1 MIHGLKMLTEAQRK
15 ARNGKVQR
23 TTFGPLALCVEIPAG
38 WRKGASF
45 LTAHYGYISGTKA
58 PDGAAIDMFLSPQ
71 ASVTADVFVI
81 DHMKGGKFDEPKV
94 FLGFTSKVDA
104 EETYRNVYAQ
114 RATATKMTMTQFQQ
128 WIKEGS
134 AMQPTI
140 KEEPKLQKVYWDS
153 NGDPDVPMTEI
164 LYQIRKTDPTSL
176 ALEPLTLDDIYGDAD
191 EIVELDALVV
201 PMMRLERVAGIMQN
215 QMKRYGSE
223 ALNFQVSKPFKK
235 NGTAQVAV
243 VYELADGQTIS
254 IYFHNP
260 DVTPAK
266 IAPQDE
272 LISWKWML
280 NKKDITI
287 LVAPEKGQ
295 DLDPREVMRRV
306 AKIAIKNRPTFE
318 RNNAARV
325 ERVARVEALK
335 AEIVVLEKEVD
346 DKTHELEILRM
357 KLEEK
362 RNMPAPEPEPVPEPE
377 VTPEPEPE
385 PQPEESAPVESP
397 DTEQDTEQA
406 KRDAAVKHAI
416 TVGVKN
422 INGQASANA
431 LQDAFTNPDLTEEDK
446 QRIVKAFRAATA
458 NLLALNQ
465 YTQTAQGGGATA
477 GMWNVVL
484 NARANAANK
493 ESTVPEF
500 NEAINALADRLAA
513 LLPERKALKLK
524 GDEKQ
529 RLRDEL
535 QLLKQADSLEALDEQ
550 WKKFS
555 KEFLPIIHE
564 YLATYKTQEERQDFI
579 GSFINPLADAIKD
592 RKAELKA
599 SPEKKEAAPEEPKEE
614 TREERVTRLHDSV
627 MALINSATSIVDI
640 RQLKKS
646 ATFKEF
652 RFMTEG
658 RGREDM
664 ESQRESIRTALY
676 AKSAE
681 LNMPLYNEIM
691 GEIQAA
697 TTEAGVLT
705 ALEKVEIVRNDFP
718 PAQRK
723 EIADAA
729 DVKMEELRNPP
740 KPEPQATP
748 LPEVTVEPP
757 TLEEPVT
764 EPVHEPAP
772 EPVAEQPAEA
782 VNATPLND
790 PVNPQETADRAYLET
805 FDPATADDARLEEIA
820 ARYTSGE
827 MLELLE
833 KALAKYEEYM
843 VAAAEESMK

>member
-104 EETYRNVYAQ
+104 EETYRNIYAQ
-114 RATATKMTMTQFQQ
+114 RALATKMTMTQFQQ
-128 WIKEGS
+128 WIKEGG

-140 KEEPKLQKVYWDS
+140 KEEPKLNKVYWDS

-164 LYQIRKTDPTSL
+164 LYQIRRTDPTSL

-191 EIVELDALVV
+191 EVVELDALVV

-318 RNNAARV
+318 RNNTARV

-335 AEIVVLEKEVD
+335 VEIVALEKEVD

-362 RNMPAPEPEPVPEPE
+362 RSM
-377 VTPEPEPE
+377 PEPEPE
-385 PQPEESAPVESP
+385 PVVQPEEEAAPSLADELTEKIANLNSLMDVRDLQAAIRNPDLSRKDKKRLKDALEARVDAINTERAERKAKLFEEFGKQIAAIETEEDRDQVSAAIEGAQVFSEEEESNLLEKVREKFAMVQKAAKE
-397 DTEQDTEQA
+397 TERKAAEQA
-406 KRDAAVKHAI
+406 K
-416 TVGVKN
+416 
-422 INGQASANA
+422 Q
-431 LQDAFTNPDLTEEDK
+431 TE
-446 QRIVKAFRAATA
+446 
-458 NLLALNQ
+458 
-465 YTQTAQGGGATA
+465 
-477 GMWNVVL
+477 
-484 NARANAANK
+484 
-493 ESTVPEF
+493 P
-500 NEAINALADRLAA
+500 
-513 LLPERKALKLK
+513 
-524 GDEKQ
+524 
-529 RLRDEL
+529 
-535 QLLKQADSLEALDEQ
+535 
-550 WKKFS
+550 
-555 KEFLPIIHE
+555 
-564 YLATYKTQEERQDFI
+564 
-579 GSFINPLADAIKD
+579 
-592 RKAELKA
+592 
-599 SPEKKEAAPEEPKEE
+599 APEEPKKE
-614 TREERVTRLHDSV
+614 TREERVTRLHDAV
-627 MALINSATSIVDI
+627 MVLINSATSIEDI
-640 RQLKKS
+640 RRLKKS
-646 ATFKEF
+646 ATFNEF
-652 RFMTEG
+652 RYVTEDTS
-658 RGREDM
+658 RAADFNQ
-664 ESQRESIRTALY
+664 QRESIRTALY

-691 GEIQAA
+691 SEIQAA
-697 TTEAGVLT
+697 TDESGVLA
-705 ALEKVEIVRNDFP
+705 ALEKVEMVRNDFP
-718 PAQRK
+718 PAQRN
-723 EIADAA
+723 EITQAA
-729 DVKMEELRNPP
+729 EARIEALKAT
-740 KPEPQATP
+740 PEPQATP
-748 LPEVTVEPP
+748 LPEVLVEPP

-764 EPVHEPAP
+764 EPVTEPAHEPAT

-782 VNATPLND
+782 VNTTPLND
-790 PVNPQETADRAYLET
+790 PVNPQEAADRAYLET

-843 VAAAEESMK
+843 VSAAEESMK

>member
-23 TTFGPLALCVEIPAG
+23 TTFGPLSLCVEIPAG

-114 RATATKMTMTQFQQ
+114 RAPATKMTMTQFQQ
-128 WIKEGS
+128 WMKEGG

-140 KEEPKLQKVYWDS
+140 KEEPKLNKVYWDS

-362 RNMPAPEPEPVPEPE
+362 RNMPEPEPEPAPEPE
-377 VTPEPEPE
+377 VTPEAEATPEPE
-385 PQPEESAPVESP
+385 VTSGSDGAPTQKVKKGRKSKYDPAVAAALEEKIANLTRFSDVRDLPTAI
-397 DTEQDTEQA
+397 
-406 KRDAAVKHAI
+406 RDAELSRNDKKRIKELLEQRVSDMNHERYLK
-416 TVGVKN
+416 K
-422 INGQASANA
+422 QEM
-431 LQDAFTNPDLTEEDK
+431 LQ
-446 QRIVKAFRAATA
+446 
-458 NLLALNQ
+458 
-465 YTQTAQGGGATA
+465 
-477 GMWNVVL
+477 
-484 NARANAANK
+484 
-493 ESTVPEF
+493 EF
-500 NEAINALADRLAA
+500 GEQ
-513 LLPERKALKLK
+513 LK
-524 GDEKQ
+524 DVEFE
-529 RLRDEL
+529 DEL
-535 QLLKQADSLEALDEQ
+535 QLVEAFARKIPDVDEEHLSYLMMSIEDKRKELQLKA
-550 WKKFS
+550 K
-555 KEFLPIIHE
+555 I
-564 YLATYKTQEERQDFI
+564 EER
-579 GSFINPLADAIKD
+579 
-592 RKAELKA
+592 KAAEQAKHA
-599 SPEKKEAAPEEPKEE
+599 EPAPEEPKKE
-614 TREERVTRLHDSV
+614 TREERVTRLHDAV
-627 MALINSATSIVDI
+627 MVLINSATSIEDI
-640 RQLKKS
+640 RKLKKS
-646 ATFKEF
+646 ATFNEF
-652 RFMTEG
+652 RYVTEDTS
-658 RGREDM
+658 RAADF
-664 ESQRESIRTALY
+664 SQQRESIRTALY

-691 GEIQAA
+691 SEIQAA
-697 TTEAGVLT
+697 TDESGVLA
-705 ALEKVEIVRNDFP
+705 ALEKVEMVRNDFP
-718 PAQRK
+718 PSQRN
-723 EIADAA
+723 EITQAA
-729 DVKMEELRNPP
+729 EARIEALKAA
-740 KPEPQATP
+740 PEPQATP
-748 LPEVTVEPP
+748 LPEVQPP
-757 TLEEPVT
+757 MPEEPAS
-764 EPVHEPAP
+764 EPVHEPAS
-772 EPVAEQPAEA
+772 EPVAEQPAEV

-790 PVNPQETADRAYLET
+790 PVNPQEAADRAYLET

-833 KALAKYEEYM
+833 KALSKYEEYM
-843 VAAAEESMK
+843 VSAAEESMK

>member
-81 DHMKGGKFDEPKV
+81 DHMKGNKFDEPKV

-114 RATATKMTMTQFQQ
+114 RAPATKMTMTQFQQ
-128 WIKEGS
+128 WMKEGG

-243 VYELADGQTIS
+243 VYELADGQTIG

-362 RNMPAPEPEPVPEPE
+362 RRMPEPEPESE
-377 VTPEPEPE
+377 AKPE
-385 PQPEESAPVESP
+385 PQPEENAAPSLADEL
-397 DTEQDTEQA
+397 TEKIANLNSLMDVRDLQAAIRNPELSRKDKKRLKDALEARVDAINTERAERKEKLFAEFGKQIAAIETEEDRDQVKDALTSVTGFTDEEKSNLFAKIDEKFAMVQKAAKEAERKAAEQA
-406 KRDAAVKHAI
+406 K
-416 TVGVKN
+416 
-422 INGQASANA
+422 Q
-431 LQDAFTNPDLTEEDK
+431 
-446 QRIVKAFRAATA
+446 
-458 NLLALNQ
+458 
-465 YTQTAQGGGATA
+465 
-477 GMWNVVL
+477 
-484 NARANAANK
+484 
-493 ESTVPEF
+493 
-500 NEAINALADRLAA
+500 EA
-513 LLPERKALKLK
+513 P
-524 GDEKQ
+524 
-529 RLRDEL
+529 
-535 QLLKQADSLEALDEQ
+535 
-550 WKKFS
+550 
-555 KEFLPIIHE
+555 
-564 YLATYKTQEERQDFI
+564 
-579 GSFINPLADAIKD
+579 
-592 RKAELKA
+592 
-599 SPEKKEAAPEEPKEE
+599 APEEPKKE
-614 TREERVTRLHDSV
+614 TLEERATRLHDAV
-627 MALINSATSIVDI
+627 MVLINSATSIEDI
-640 RQLKKS
+640 RKLKKS
-646 ATFKEF
+646 ATFNEF
-652 RFMTEG
+652 RYVTEDTS
-658 RGREDM
+658 RAFNF
-664 ESQRESIRTALY
+664 SQQRESIRTALY

-681 LNMPLYNEIM
+681 LNAPLYNEIM

-697 TTEAGVLT
+697 TDESGVLA
-705 ALEKVEIVRNDFP
+705 ALEKVEMVRNDFP
-718 PAQRK
+718 PFQRN
-723 EIADAA
+723 EITQAA
-729 DVKMEELRNPP
+729 EARIEALKA
-740 KPEPQATP
+740 KPEPAQQESP
-748 LPEVTVEPP
+748 LPEVPVVPP
-757 TLEEPVT
+757 TLE
-764 EPVHEPAP
+764 EPAP

-782 VNATPLND
+782 VNATPLNA
-790 PVNPQETADRAYLET
+790 PVNPQEAADRNYLEN

-843 VAAAEESMK
+843 VSAAEESMK

>member
-128 WIKEGS
+128 WIKEGG

-362 RNMPAPEPEPVPEPE
+362 RNMPAPEPE
-377 VTPEPEPE
+377 VTPE
-385 PQPEESAPVESP
+385 PQPEEQAAPSLADELAEKIANLNSLMDVRDIQAAIRNPELSRKDKKRLKDALEARVDAINTERAERKEKLFEEFGKQIAAIETEEDADQVETALNSVGGLS
-397 DTEQDTEQA
+397 DEEASGLYAAIAEKRAKIKQKKVEEETRKAAAEQA
-406 KRDAAVKHAI
+406 K
-416 TVGVKN
+416 
-422 INGQASANA
+422 Q
-431 LQDAFTNPDLTEEDK
+431 
-446 QRIVKAFRAATA
+446 
-458 NLLALNQ
+458 
-465 YTQTAQGGGATA
+465 
-477 GMWNVVL
+477 
-484 NARANAANK
+484 
-493 ESTVPEF
+493 
-500 NEAINALADRLAA
+500 
-513 LLPERKALKLK
+513 
-524 GDEKQ
+524 
-529 RLRDEL
+529 
-535 QLLKQADSLEALDEQ
+535 
-550 WKKFS
+550 
-555 KEFLPIIHE
+555 
-564 YLATYKTQEERQDFI
+564 
-579 GSFINPLADAIKD
+579 
-592 RKAELKA
+592 
-599 SPEKKEAAPEEPKEE
+599 EAAPAPEEEPKPE
-614 TREERVTRLHDSV
+614 TLEERVTRLHDAV
-627 MALINSATSIVDI
+627 MILINSATSIEDI
-640 RQLKKS
+640 RNLKKS

-658 RGREDM
+658 RGRE
-664 ESQRESIRTALY
+664 EFEPKRESVRTALY

-697 TTEAGVLT
+697 TDESGVLA

-718 PAQRK
+718 PSQRN
-723 EIADAA
+723 EITQAA
-729 DVKMEELRNPP
+729 EARIEALKAA
-740 KPEPQATP
+740 PEPQATP
-748 LPEVTVEPP
+748 LPEVSVEPP

-764 EPVHEPAP
+764 EPAHEPAP

-790 PVNPQETADRAYLET
+790 PVNPQEAADRAYLET

>member
-114 RATATKMTMTQFQQ
+114 RAPATKMTMTQFQQ
-128 WIKEGS
+128 WMKEGG

-362 RNMPAPEPEPVPEPE
+362 RRM
-377 VTPEPEPE
+377 PEPEPE
-385 PQPEESAPVESP
+385 PEAKPEPQPEEEAAPSLADEL
-397 DTEQDTEQA
+397 TEKIANLNSLMDVRDLQAAIRNPELSRKDKKRLKDALEARVDAINTERAERKA
-406 KRDAAVKHAI
+406 KLFEEFGQQIAAI
-416 TVGVKN
+416 E
-422 INGQASANA
+422 
-431 LQDAFTNPDLTEEDK
+431 TEEDRD
-446 QRIVKAFRAATA
+446 QVKAALTSVTGFTDEEKSNLFAKISEKFAMVRKAA
-458 NLLALNQ
+458 Q
-465 YTQTAQGGGATA
+465 
-477 GMWNVVL
+477 
-484 NARANAANK
+484 
-493 ESTVPEF
+493 
-500 NEAINALADRLAA
+500 EA
-513 LLPERKALKLK
+513 ERKAA
-524 GDEKQ
+524 E
-529 RLRDEL
+529 
-535 QLLKQADSLEALDEQ
+535 QAA
-550 WKKFS
+550 
-555 KEFLPIIHE
+555 P
-564 YLATYKTQEERQDFI
+564 
-579 GSFINPLADAIKD
+579 
-592 RKAELKA
+592 
-599 SPEKKEAAPEEPKEE
+599 APEEPKEE
-614 TREERVTRLHDSV
+614 TREERVKRLQDAV
-627 MALINSATSIVDI
+627 MLLINSATSIEDI
-640 RQLKKS
+640 RSLKKS

-658 RGREDM
+658 RGREDF
-664 ESQRESIRTALY
+664 EPKRESIRTALY

-691 GEIQAA
+691 SEIQAA
-697 TTEAGVLT
+697 TDESGVLA
-705 ALEKVEIVRNDFP
+705 ALEKVEMVRNDFP
-718 PAQRK
+718 PSQRN
-723 EIADAA
+723 EITQAA
-729 DVKMEELRNPP
+729 EARIEALKAT
-740 KPEPQATP
+740 PEPQATP
-748 LPEVTVEPP
+748 LPEVLVEPP
-757 TLEEPVT
+757 TLEEHVT
-764 EPVHEPAP
+764 KPAHEPAP
-772 EPVAEQPAEA
+772 KPVAEQPAEA

-790 PVNPQETADRAYLET
+790 PVNPQEAADRAYLET

-833 KALAKYEEYM
+833 KALSKYEEYM
-843 VAAAEESMK
+843 VSAAEESMK

>member
-23 TTFGPLALCVEIPAG
+23 TTFGPLSLCVEIPAG

-128 WIKEGS
+128 WIKEGG

-235 NGTAQVAV
+235 NSTAQVAI

-325 ERVARVEALK
+325 ERVARVEVLK
-335 AEIVVLEKEVD
+335 SEIVVLEKEVE
-346 DKTHELEILRM
+346 DKTHTLEILRM

-362 RNMPAPEPEPVPEPE
+362 RNMPEPEPE
-377 VTPEPEPE
+377 VTPEV
-385 PQPEESAPVESP
+385 QPEEEATPSLADELAEKIANLNSLMDVRDLQAAIRNPELSRKDKKRLKDALEARVDAINSERAERKAKLFEEFGKQIAAIETEEDRDQVSAAIEGAQVFSEEEESNLL
-397 DTEQDTEQA
+397 EKVREKFAMVQQAAKEAERKAAEQA
-406 KRDAAVKHAI
+406 K
-416 TVGVKN
+416 
-422 INGQASANA
+422 Q
-431 LQDAFTNPDLTEEDK
+431 TE
-446 QRIVKAFRAATA
+446 
-458 NLLALNQ
+458 
-465 YTQTAQGGGATA
+465 
-477 GMWNVVL
+477 
-484 NARANAANK
+484 
-493 ESTVPEF
+493 P
-500 NEAINALADRLAA
+500 
-513 LLPERKALKLK
+513 
-524 GDEKQ
+524 
-529 RLRDEL
+529 
-535 QLLKQADSLEALDEQ
+535 
-550 WKKFS
+550 
-555 KEFLPIIHE
+555 
-564 YLATYKTQEERQDFI
+564 
-579 GSFINPLADAIKD
+579 
-592 RKAELKA
+592 
-599 SPEKKEAAPEEPKEE
+599 APEEPKKE
-614 TREERVTRLHDSV
+614 TREERVTRLHDAV
-627 MALINSATSIVDI
+627 MVLINSATSIEDI
-640 RQLKKS
+640 RRLKKS
-646 ATFKEF
+646 ATFNEF
-652 RFMTEG
+652 RYVTEDTS
-658 RGREDM
+658 RAADFNQ
-664 ESQRESIRTALY
+664 QRESIRTALY

-697 TTEAGVLT
+697 TDESGVLA
-705 ALEKVEIVRNDFP
+705 ALEKVEMVRNDFP
-718 PAQRK
+718 PSQRK

-729 DVKMEELRNPP
+729 DMKMEELRN
-740 KPEPQATP
+740 PEPQATP
-748 LPEVTVEPP
+748 LPEVQPP
-757 TLEEPVT
+757 MPEAPAP

-772 EPVAEQPAEA
+772 EPVTEQPAEA

-790 PVNPQETADRAYLET
+790 PVNPQEAADRAYLET

>member
-81 DHMKGGKFDEPKV
+81 DHMKGNKFDEPKV

-114 RATATKMTMTQFQQ
+114 RAPATKMTMTQFQQ
-128 WIKEGS
+128 WMKEGG

-362 RNMPAPEPEPVPEPE
+362 RNMPEPEPVQEEEAMPAAEVAPEPE
-377 VTPEPEPE
+377 VTSGPDDAPTQEVKQSRKKASKYDPAVAAAL
-385 PQPEESAPVESP
+385 EEKIANLTRFSDVRDLQTAI
-397 DTEQDTEQA
+397 
-406 KRDAAVKHAI
+406 RDAELSRNDKKRIKELLEQRVSDMNHERYLKKQEMLKEFGEQLKAAEFEEELSLVEAFIHKIPGIDEEHMSHLYTSI
-416 TVGVKN
+416 SDKRRE
-422 INGQASANA
+422 
-431 LQDAFTNPDLTEEDK
+431 LQIKKKEE
-446 QRIVKAFRAATA
+446 
-458 NLLALNQ
+458 
-465 YTQTAQGGGATA
+465 
-477 GMWNVVL
+477 
-484 NARANAANK
+484 
-493 ESTVPEF
+493 
-500 NEAINALADRLAA
+500 
-513 LLPERKALKLK
+513 ERKAA
-524 GDEKQ
+524 GQ
-529 RLRDEL
+529 A
-535 QLLKQADSLEALDEQ
+535 KQAE
-550 WKKFS
+550 
-555 KEFLPIIHE
+555 P
-564 YLATYKTQEERQDFI
+564 
-579 GSFINPLADAIKD
+579 
-592 RKAELKA
+592 
-599 SPEKKEAAPEEPKEE
+599 APEEPKKE
-614 TREERVTRLHDSV
+614 TREERVTRLHDAV
-627 MALINSATSIVDI
+627 MVLINSATSIEDI
-640 RQLKKS
+640 RKLKKS
-646 ATFKEF
+646 ATFNEF
-652 RFMTEG
+652 RYVTE
-658 RGREDM
+658 DT
-664 ESQRESIRTALY
+664 SSAADFSQQRESIRTALY

-697 TTEAGVLT
+697 TDESGVLA

-718 PAQRK
+718 PSQRN
-723 EIADAA
+723 EITQAA
-729 DVKMEELRNPP
+729 EARIEALNAV
-740 KPEPQATP
+740 PEPQATP
-748 LPEVTVEPP
+748 LPEVQSPMP
-757 TLEEPVT
+757 EEPAP

-772 EPVAEQPAEA
+772 EPVAEQPAEV

-790 PVNPQETADRAYLET
+790 PVNPQEAADRAYLET

-843 VAAAEESMK
+843 VSAAEESMK

>member
-23 TTFGPLALCVEIPAG
+23 TTFGPLSLCVEIPSG

-128 WIKEGS
+128 WIKEGG

-260 DVTPAK
+260 DVTPSK

-362 RNMPAPEPEPVPEPE
+362 RNMPEPEPEPAPEPE
-377 VTPEPEPE
+377 VTPEAEATPEPE
-385 PQPEESAPVESP
+385 VTSGSDGAPTQEVKKGRKSKYDPAVAAALEEKIANLTRFSDVRDLQTAI
-397 DTEQDTEQA
+397 
-406 KRDAAVKHAI
+406 RDAELSRNDKKRIKELLEQRVSDMNRERYLK
-416 TVGVKN
+416 K
-422 INGQASANA
+422 QEM
-431 LQDAFTNPDLTEEDK
+431 LQEFGEQL
-446 QRIVKAFRAATA
+446 KAA
-458 NLLALNQ
+458 
-465 YTQTAQGGGATA
+465 
-477 GMWNVVL
+477 
-484 NARANAANK
+484 
-493 ESTVPEF
+493 EF
-500 NEAINALADRLAA
+500 E
-513 LLPERKALKLK
+513 
-524 GDEKQ
+524 
-529 RLRDEL
+529 DEL
-535 QLLKQADSLEALDEQ
+535 QLVEAFINKIPDIDEEHMANLYMRINDKRKELQIKAKQEARKAAEQAKQAA
-550 WKKFS
+550 
-555 KEFLPIIHE
+555 P
-564 YLATYKTQEERQDFI
+564 
-579 GSFINPLADAIKD
+579 
-592 RKAELKA
+592 
-599 SPEKKEAAPEEPKEE
+599 APEEPKEE
-614 TREERVTRLHDSV
+614 TREERVTRLHDAV
-627 MALINSATSIVDI
+627 MVLINSATSIEDI
-640 RQLKKS
+640 RSLKKS

-658 RGREDM
+658 RGREDF
-664 ESQRESIRTALY
+664 EPKRESIRTALY

-697 TTEAGVLT
+697 TDESGVLA
-705 ALEKVEIVRNDFP
+705 ALEKVEMVRNDFP
-718 PAQRK
+718 PSQRN
-723 EIADAA
+723 EITQAA
-729 DVKMEELRNPP
+729 EARIEALNAV
-740 KPEPQATP
+740 PEPQATP
-748 LPEVTVEPP
+748 LPEVQPP
-757 TLEEPVT
+757 MPEEPAP

-772 EPVAEQPAEA
+772 EPVAEQPAEV
-782 VNATPLND
+782 VNATPLNV
-790 PVNPQETADRAYLET
+790 PVNPQEEADRAYLET

-843 VAAAEESMK
+843 VSAAEESMK

>member
-104 EETYRNVYAQ
+104 EETYRNIYAQ
-114 RATATKMTMTQFQQ
+114 RAPATKMTMTQFQQ
-128 WIKEGS
+128 WMKEGG

-306 AKIAIKNRPTFE
+306 ARIAIKNRPTFE

-335 AEIVVLEKEVD
+335 SEIVVLEKEVE
-346 DKTHELEILRM
+346 DKTHTLEILRM
-357 KLEEK
+357 KIEEK
-362 RNMPAPEPEPVPEPE
+362 RNMPEPEPEPVPEPE
-377 VTPEPEPE
+377 VTPEEEATPEPE
-385 PQPEESAPVESP
+385 VTSGSDDAPTQEVKKGRKSKYDPAVAAALEEKIANLNSFSDVRDLQTAI
-397 DTEQDTEQA
+397 
-406 KRDAAVKHAI
+406 RDAELSRNDKKRIKELLEQRVSDMNHERYLK
-416 TVGVKN
+416 K
-422 INGQASANA
+422 QEM
-431 LQDAFTNPDLTEEDK
+431 LQEFGEQLKAAEFEEELSLVEAFIRKIPDIDEEHMSHLYTSISDK
-446 QRIVKAFRAATA
+446 RRELQIKK
-458 NLLALNQ
+458 
-465 YTQTAQGGGATA
+465 
-477 GMWNVVL
+477 
-484 NARANAANK
+484 K
-493 ESTVPEF
+493 EE
-500 NEAINALADRLAA
+500 
-513 LLPERKALKLK
+513 ERKAA
-524 GDEKQ
+524 GQ
-529 RLRDEL
+529 A
-535 QLLKQADSLEALDEQ
+535 KQAE
-550 WKKFS
+550 
-555 KEFLPIIHE
+555 P
-564 YLATYKTQEERQDFI
+564 
-579 GSFINPLADAIKD
+579 
-592 RKAELKA
+592 
-599 SPEKKEAAPEEPKEE
+599 APEEPKKE
-614 TREERVTRLHDSV
+614 TREERVTRLHDAV
-627 MALINSATSIVDI
+627 MVLINSATSIEDI
-640 RQLKKS
+640 RKLKKS
-646 ATFKEF
+646 ATFNEF
-652 RFMTEG
+652 RYVTEDTS
-658 RGREDM
+658 RAADF
-664 ESQRESIRTALY
+664 SQQRESIRTALY

-681 LNMPLYNEIM
+681 LSMPLYNEIM

-697 TTEAGVLT
+697 TDESGVLA

-718 PAQRK
+718 PSQRN
-723 EIADAA
+723 EITQAA
-729 DVKMEELRNPP
+729 EARIEALKAA
-740 KPEPQATP
+740 PEPQATP
-748 LPEVTVEPP
+748 LPEVQPP
-757 TLEEPVT
+757 MPEEPAS
-764 EPVHEPAP
+764 EPVHEPAS
-772 EPVAEQPAEA
+772 EPVAEQPAEV

-790 PVNPQETADRAYLET
+790 PVNPQEAADRAYLET

-843 VAAAEESMK
+843 VSAAEESMK

>member
-81 DHMKGGKFDEPKV
+81 DHMKGNKFDEPKV

-128 WIKEGS
+128 WMKEGG

-362 RNMPAPEPEPVPEPE
+362 RNMPEPEPA
-377 VTPEPEPE
+377 PEPE
-385 PQPEESAPVESP
+385 PQPEEEAAPSLADELAEKIANLNSLMDVRDIQAAIRNPELSRK
-397 DTEQDTEQA
+397 DKKRLKDALEARVDAINTERAERKEKLFAEFGKQIAAIETEEDRDQVKDALTSVTGFTDEEMSNLFAKIDEKFAMVQKAAKEAERKAAEQA
-406 KRDAAVKHAI
+406 K
-416 TVGVKN
+416 
-422 INGQASANA
+422 QA
-431 LQDAFTNPDLTEEDK
+431 P
-446 QRIVKAFRAATA
+446 
-458 NLLALNQ
+458 
-465 YTQTAQGGGATA
+465 
-477 GMWNVVL
+477 
-484 NARANAANK
+484 
-493 ESTVPEF
+493 P
-500 NEAINALADRLAA
+500 
-513 LLPERKALKLK
+513 
-524 GDEKQ
+524 
-529 RLRDEL
+529 
-535 QLLKQADSLEALDEQ
+535 
-550 WKKFS
+550 
-555 KEFLPIIHE
+555 
-564 YLATYKTQEERQDFI
+564 
-579 GSFINPLADAIKD
+579 
-592 RKAELKA
+592 
-599 SPEKKEAAPEEPKEE
+599 APEEPKEE
-614 TREERVTRLHDSV
+614 TREERVTRLHDEV
-627 MALINSATSIVDI
+627 MILINSAASIEDI
-640 RQLKKS
+640 RTLKKS

-658 RGREDM
+658 RGREDF
-664 ESQRESIRTALY
+664 EPKRESIRTALY

-697 TTEAGVLT
+697 TDESGVLA
-705 ALEKVEIVRNDFP
+705 ALEKVEMVRNDFP
-718 PAQRK
+718 PFHRN
-723 EIADAA
+723 EITQAA
-729 DVKMEELRNPP
+729 EARIEALKAA
-740 KPEPQATP
+740 PEPQASP
-748 LPEVTVEPP
+748 LPEV
-757 TLEEPVT
+757 PVGQPIPEAPAP

-772 EPVAEQPAEA
+772 EPVAEQHAEA

-805 FDPATADDARLEEIA
+805 FDPAAADDARLEEIA

-833 KALAKYEEYM
+833 KALSKYEEYM
-843 VAAAEESMK
+843 VSAAEESMK

>member
-114 RATATKMTMTQFQQ
+114 RAPATKMTMTQFQQ
-128 WIKEGS
+128 WMKEGG
-134 AMQPTI
+134 AMQPAI

-235 NGTAQVAV
+235 NGTAQVAI

-260 DVTPAK
+260 DVTPSK

-362 RNMPAPEPEPVPEPE
+362 RNMPEPEPEPAPEPE
-377 VTPEPEPE
+377 VTPEAEAAPEPE
-385 PQPEESAPVESP
+385 VTSGSDSAPTQEVKKGRKSKYDPAVAAALEEKIANLTRFS
-397 DTEQDTEQA
+397 DVRDLQTA
-406 KRDAAVKHAI
+406 IRDAELSRNDKKRIKELLEQRVSDMNRERYLKKQEMLQKFGEQLKAV
-416 TVGVKN
+416 
-422 INGQASANA
+422 
-431 LQDAFTNPDLTEEDK
+431 
-446 QRIVKAFRAATA
+446 
-458 NLLALNQ
+458 
-465 YTQTAQGGGATA
+465 
-477 GMWNVVL
+477 
-484 NARANAANK
+484 
-493 ESTVPEF
+493 EF
-500 NEAINALADRLAA
+500 E
-513 LLPERKALKLK
+513 
-524 GDEKQ
+524 
-529 RLRDEL
+529 DEL
-535 QLLKQADSLEALDEQ
+535 QLIEAFINKIPDIDEEHMANLYMRIDDKRKELQIKAKQEARKAAEQAKQAA
-550 WKKFS
+550 
-555 KEFLPIIHE
+555 P
-564 YLATYKTQEERQDFI
+564 
-579 GSFINPLADAIKD
+579 
-592 RKAELKA
+592 
-599 SPEKKEAAPEEPKEE
+599 APEEPKEE
-614 TREERVTRLHDSV
+614 TREERVTRLHDAV
-627 MALINSATSIVDI
+627 MVLINSATSIEDI
-640 RQLKKS
+640 RSLKKS

-652 RFMTEG
+652 RFMTES

-697 TTEAGVLT
+697 ADESGVLA
-705 ALEKVEIVRNDFP
+705 ALEKVEMVRNDFP
-718 PAQRK
+718 PSQRN
-723 EIADAA
+723 EITQAA
-729 DVKMEELRNPP
+729 EARIEALKAA
-740 KPEPQATP
+740 PEPQATP
-748 LPEVTVEPP
+748 LPEVPVEQ
-757 TLEEPVT
+757 PVPEAPAP

-790 PVNPQETADRAYLET
+790 PVNPQEAADRAYLET

-843 VAAAEESMK
+843 VSAAEESMK

>member
-114 RATATKMTMTQFQQ
+114 RAPATKMTMTQFQQ
-128 WIKEGS
+128 WIKEGG

-362 RNMPAPEPEPVPEPE
+362 RNMPEPEPEPAPEPE
-377 VTPEPEPE
+377 VTPEAEATPEPE
-385 PQPEESAPVESP
+385 VTSGSDGAPTQEVKKGRKSKYDPAVAAALEEKIANLTRFSDVRDLQTAI
-397 DTEQDTEQA
+397 
-406 KRDAAVKHAI
+406 RDAELSRNDKKRIKELLEQRVSDMNRERYLK
-416 TVGVKN
+416 K
-422 INGQASANA
+422 QEM
-431 LQDAFTNPDLTEEDK
+431 LQEFGEQL
-446 QRIVKAFRAATA
+446 KAA
-458 NLLALNQ
+458 
-465 YTQTAQGGGATA
+465 
-477 GMWNVVL
+477 
-484 NARANAANK
+484 
-493 ESTVPEF
+493 EF
-500 NEAINALADRLAA
+500 E
-513 LLPERKALKLK
+513 
-524 GDEKQ
+524 
-529 RLRDEL
+529 DEL
-535 QLLKQADSLEALDEQ
+535 QLVEA
-550 WKKFS
+550 
-555 KEFLPIIHE
+555 
-564 YLATYKTQEERQDFI
+564 
-579 GSFINPLADAIKD
+579 FINKIPDIDEEHMANLYMRIDDKRKELQIKAKQEA
-592 RKAELKA
+592 RKAA
-599 SPEKKEAAPEEPKEE
+599 AQAAPAPEEPKEE

-627 MALINSATSIVDI
+627 MVLINSATSIEDI
-640 RQLKKS
+640 RSLKKS

-658 RGREDM
+658 RGREDF
-664 ESQRESIRTALY
+664 EPKRESIRTALY

-691 GEIQAA
+691 SEIQAA
-697 TTEAGVLT
+697 TDESGVLA

-718 PAQRK
+718 PSQRN
-723 EIADAA
+723 EITQAA
-729 DVKMEELRNPP
+729 EARIEALKAA
-740 KPEPQATP
+740 PEPQATP
-748 LPEVTVEPP
+748 LPEVQPP
-757 TLEEPVT
+757 MPEEPAS
-764 EPVHEPAP
+764 EPVHEPAS
-772 EPVAEQPAEA
+772 EPVAEQPAEV

-790 PVNPQETADRAYLET
+790 PVNPQEAADRAYLET

-843 VAAAEESMK
+843 VSAAEESMK

>member
-1 MIHGLKMLTEAQRK
+1 MIHSLKMLTEAQRK

-23 TTFGPLALCVEIPAG
+23 TTFGPLSLCVEIPAG

-58 PDGAAIDMFLSPQ
+58 PDGAAIDMFLSLQ

-114 RATATKMTMTQFQQ
+114 RAPATKMTMTQFQQ
-128 WIKEGS
+128 WMKEGG

-266 IAPQDE
+266 IAPNDE

-335 AEIVVLEKEVD
+335 VEIVTLEKEVD

-357 KLEEK
+357 KIEEK
-362 RNMPAPEPEPVPEPE
+362 RNMPEPEPVQEEEAMPAAE
-377 VTPEPEPE
+377 V
-385 PQPEESAPVESP
+385 AP
-397 DTEQDTEQA
+397 DTEVTSGPDDTPTQEVKKGRKSKYDPAVAAALEEKIANLDRFLDVKDLQTEI
-406 KRDAAVKHAI
+406 RDAELSRNDKKRI
-416 TVGVKN
+416 KE
-422 INGQASANA
+422 A
-431 LQDAFTNPDLTEEDK
+431 LEQRVSDMRSERYLKKRNMLQEFVEQLKAAEFVSELDVIEAFAHKIPDVDEEHMSY
-446 QRIVKAFRAATA
+446 
-458 NLLALNQ
+458 LL
-465 YTQTAQGGGATA
+465 
-477 GMWNVVL
+477 M
-484 NARANAANK
+484 
-493 ESTVPEF
+493 S
-500 NEAINALADRLAA
+500 IADR
-513 LLPERKALKLK
+513 RK
-524 GDEKQ
+524 
-529 RLRDEL
+529 EL
-535 QLLKQADSLEALDEQ
+535 QR
-550 WKKFS
+550 
-555 KEFLPIIHE
+555 KEE
-564 YLATYKTQEERQDFI
+564 
-579 GSFINPLADAIKD
+579 
-592 RKAELKA
+592 AELKA
-599 SPEKKEAAPEEPKEE
+599 AEQAKQEAPAPEEPKKE
-614 TREERVTRLHDSV
+614 TLEERVTRLHDSV
-627 MALINSATSIVDI
+627 MVLINAATSIEDI
-640 RQLKKS
+640 RKLKKS
-646 ATFKEF
+646 ATFNEF
-652 RFMTEG
+652 RFATEDTS
-658 RGREDM
+658 RASDFDQ
-664 ESQRESIRTALY
+664 QRESIRTALY

-697 TTEAGVLT
+697 TDESGVLA
-705 ALEKVEIVRNDFP
+705 ALEKVEMVRNDFP
-718 PAQRK
+718 PAQRN
-723 EIADAA
+723 EITQAA
-729 DVKMEELRNPP
+729 EARIEALNAAPA
-740 KPEPQATP
+740 PQATP
-748 LPEVTVEPP
+748 LPEVQPP
-757 TLEEPVT
+757 MPEEPAS
-764 EPVHEPAP
+764 EPVHEPAS
-772 EPVAEQPAEA
+772 EPVAEQPAEV

-790 PVNPQETADRAYLET
+790 PVNPQEAADRAYLET

-843 VAAAEESMK
+843 VSAAEESMK

>member
-114 RATATKMTMTQFQQ
+114 RAPATKMTMTQFQQ
-128 WIKEGS
+128 WMKEGG

-153 NGDPDVPMTEI
+153 NGDPDVSMTEI

-176 ALEPLTLDDIYGDAD
+176 ALEPLTMDDIYGDAD
-191 EIVELDALVV
+191 EVVELDALVV

-260 DVTPAK
+260 DVTPSK
-266 IAPQDE
+266 IAPNDE

-335 AEIVVLEKEVD
+335 VEIVVLEKEVD

-362 RNMPAPEPEPVPEPE
+362 RNMPEPEPEPAPEPE
-377 VTPEPEPE
+377 VTPEAEATPEPE
-385 PQPEESAPVESP
+385 VTSGSDGAPTQEVKKGRKSKYDPAVAASLEEKIANLNRFSDVRDLQTAI
-397 DTEQDTEQA
+397 
-406 KRDAAVKHAI
+406 RDAELSHNDKKRIKKLLEQRVSDMNHERYLKKQEMLKEFGEQLKAAEFEDELSLVEAFIRKIPDIDEEHMSHLYTSI
-416 TVGVKN
+416 SDKRRE
-422 INGQASANA
+422 
-431 LQDAFTNPDLTEEDK
+431 LQIK
-446 QRIVKAFRAATA
+446 KKA
-458 NLLALNQ
+458 
-465 YTQTAQGGGATA
+465 
-477 GMWNVVL
+477 
-484 NARANAANK
+484 
-493 ESTVPEF
+493 E
-500 NEAINALADRLAA
+500 
-513 LLPERKALKLK
+513 ERKAAA
-524 GDEKQ
+524 
-529 RLRDEL
+529 
-535 QLLKQADSLEALDEQ
+535 QAA
-550 WKKFS
+550 
-555 KEFLPIIHE
+555 P
-564 YLATYKTQEERQDFI
+564 
-579 GSFINPLADAIKD
+579 
-592 RKAELKA
+592 
-599 SPEKKEAAPEEPKEE
+599 APEEPKEE

-627 MALINSATSIVDI
+627 MVLINSATSIVDI
-640 RQLKKS
+640 RSLKKS

-664 ESQRESIRTALY
+664 ESQRESVRTALY

-691 GEIQAA
+691 SEIQAA

-705 ALEKVEIVRNDFP
+705 ALEKVEMVRNDFP
-718 PAQRK
+718 PSQRN
-723 EIADAA
+723 EITKAA
-729 DVKMEELRNPP
+729 EARIEALKAT
-740 KPEPQATP
+740 PEPQATP
-748 LPEVTVEPP
+748 LPEVQPP
-757 TLEEPVT
+757 MPEEPAP

-772 EPVAEQPAEA
+772 EPVAEQPAEV

-790 PVNPQETADRAYLET
+790 PVNPQEAADRAYLET

>member
-23 TTFGPLALCVEIPAG
+23 TTVGPLSLCVEVPAG

-128 WIKEGS
+128 WIKEGG

-235 NGTAQVAV
+235 NSTAQVAI

-266 IAPQDE
+266 VAPQDE

-335 AEIVVLEKEVD
+335 SEIVVLEKEVE
-346 DKTHELEILRM
+346 DKTHTLEILRM

-362 RNMPAPEPEPVPEPE
+362 RNMPEPEPE
-377 VTPEPEPE
+377 VTPEV
-385 PQPEESAPVESP
+385 QPEEEATPSLADELAEKIANLNSLMDVRDLQAAIRNPELSRKDKKRLKDALEARVDAINSERAERKAKLFEEFGKQIAAIETEEDRDQVSAAIEGAQVFSEEEESNLL
-397 DTEQDTEQA
+397 EKVREKFAMVQQAAKEAERKAAEQA
-406 KRDAAVKHAI
+406 K
-416 TVGVKN
+416 
-422 INGQASANA
+422 Q
-431 LQDAFTNPDLTEEDK
+431 TE
-446 QRIVKAFRAATA
+446 
-458 NLLALNQ
+458 
-465 YTQTAQGGGATA
+465 
-477 GMWNVVL
+477 
-484 NARANAANK
+484 
-493 ESTVPEF
+493 P
-500 NEAINALADRLAA
+500 
-513 LLPERKALKLK
+513 
-524 GDEKQ
+524 
-529 RLRDEL
+529 
-535 QLLKQADSLEALDEQ
+535 
-550 WKKFS
+550 
-555 KEFLPIIHE
+555 
-564 YLATYKTQEERQDFI
+564 
-579 GSFINPLADAIKD
+579 
-592 RKAELKA
+592 
-599 SPEKKEAAPEEPKEE
+599 APEEPKKE
-614 TREERVTRLHDSV
+614 TREERVTRLHDAV
-627 MALINSATSIVDI
+627 MVLINSATSIEDI
-640 RQLKKS
+640 RRLKKS
-646 ATFKEF
+646 ATFNEF
-652 RFMTEG
+652 RYVTEDTS
-658 RGREDM
+658 RAADFNQ
-664 ESQRESIRTALY
+664 QRESIRTALY

-697 TTEAGVLT
+697 TDESGVLA
-705 ALEKVEIVRNDFP
+705 ALEKVEMVRNDFP
-718 PAQRK
+718 PSQRK

-729 DVKMEELRNPP
+729 DMKMEELRN
-740 KPEPQATP
+740 PEPQATP
-748 LPEVTVEPP
+748 LPEVQPP
-757 TLEEPVT
+757 MPEAPAP

-772 EPVAEQPAEA
+772 EPVTEQPAEA

-790 PVNPQETADRAYLET
+790 PVNPQEAADRAYLET

>member
-45 LTAHYGYISGTKA
+45 LTAHYGYIAGTKA

-128 WIKEGS
+128 WIKEGGS
-134 AMQPTI
+134 MQPTI

-362 RNMPAPEPEPVPEPE
+362 RNMPEPEPEPAPEPE
-377 VTPEPEPE
+377 VTPEAEATPEPE
-385 PQPEESAPVESP
+385 VTSGSDGAPTQEVKKGRKSKYDPAVAAALEEKIANLTRFSDVRDLQTAI
-397 DTEQDTEQA
+397 
-406 KRDAAVKHAI
+406 RDAELSRNDKKRIKELLEQRVSDMNRERYLKKQEMLREFGEQLKAV
-416 TVGVKN
+416 
-422 INGQASANA
+422 
-431 LQDAFTNPDLTEEDK
+431 
-446 QRIVKAFRAATA
+446 
-458 NLLALNQ
+458 
-465 YTQTAQGGGATA
+465 
-477 GMWNVVL
+477 
-484 NARANAANK
+484 
-493 ESTVPEF
+493 EF
-500 NEAINALADRLAA
+500 E
-513 LLPERKALKLK
+513 
-524 GDEKQ
+524 
-529 RLRDEL
+529 DEL
-535 QLLKQADSLEALDEQ
+535 QLVEAFINKIPDIDEEHMANLYMRIDDKRKELQIKAKQEARKAAEQAKQAA
-550 WKKFS
+550 
-555 KEFLPIIHE
+555 P
-564 YLATYKTQEERQDFI
+564 
-579 GSFINPLADAIKD
+579 
-592 RKAELKA
+592 
-599 SPEKKEAAPEEPKEE
+599 APEEPKEE
-614 TREERVTRLHDSV
+614 TREERVTRLHDAV
-627 MALINSATSIVDI
+627 MVLINSATSIEDI
-640 RQLKKS
+640 RSLKKS

-658 RGREDM
+658 RGREDF
-664 ESQRESIRTALY
+664 EPKRESIRTALY

-691 GEIQAA
+691 SEIQAA
-697 TTEAGVLT
+697 TDESGVLA
-705 ALEKVEIVRNDFP
+705 ALEKVEMVRNDFP
-718 PAQRK
+718 PDQRN
-723 EIADAA
+723 EITQAA
-729 DVKMEELRNPP
+729 EARIEALNAV
-740 KPEPQATP
+740 PEPQATP
-748 LPEVTVEPP
+748 LPEVPVEQPIP
-757 TLEEPVT
+757 

-772 EPVAEQPAEA
+772 EPVAEQPAEV

-790 PVNPQETADRAYLET
+790 PVNPQEEADRAYLET

-833 KALAKYEEYM
+833 KALSKYEEYM
-843 VAAAEESMK
+843 VSAAEESMK

>member
-1 MIHGLKMLTEAQRK
+1 MIHGLKMMTEAQRK

-23 TTFGPLALCVEIPAG
+23 VTFGPLSLCVEIPAG

-45 LTAHYGYISGTKA
+45 LTAHYGYIAGTKA

-81 DHMKGGKFDEPKV
+81 DFMKGGKFDEPKV

-104 EETYRNVYAQ
+104 EETFRNIYAQ
-114 RATATKMTMTQFQQ
+114 RAPATKMTMTQFQQ
-128 WIKEGS
+128 WIKEGG

-191 EIVELDALVV
+191 EVVELDALVV
-201 PMMRLERVAGIMQN
+201 PMMRLERVATIMQN

-260 DVTPAK
+260 DVTPSK

-335 AEIVVLEKEVD
+335 VEIVALEKEVD

-362 RNMPAPEPEPVPEPE
+362 RRM
-377 VTPEPEPE
+377 PEPEPE
-385 PQPEESAPVESP
+385 PEAKPEPQPEEKAAPSLADELTEKIANLNSLMDVRDLQAAIRNP
-397 DTEQDTEQA
+397 DLSRKDKKRLKDALEARVDAINTERAERKAKLFEEFGKQIAAIETEEDRDQVKDALTSVTGFTDEEKSNLFAKIDEKFAMVQKAAKEAERKAAEQA
-406 KRDAAVKHAI
+406 KQAA
-416 TVGVKN
+416 
-422 INGQASANA
+422 
-431 LQDAFTNPDLTEEDK
+431 P
-446 QRIVKAFRAATA
+446 
-458 NLLALNQ
+458 
-465 YTQTAQGGGATA
+465 
-477 GMWNVVL
+477 
-484 NARANAANK
+484 
-493 ESTVPEF
+493 
-500 NEAINALADRLAA
+500 
-513 LLPERKALKLK
+513 
-524 GDEKQ
+524 
-529 RLRDEL
+529 
-535 QLLKQADSLEALDEQ
+535 
-550 WKKFS
+550 
-555 KEFLPIIHE
+555 
-564 YLATYKTQEERQDFI
+564 
-579 GSFINPLADAIKD
+579 
-592 RKAELKA
+592 
-599 SPEKKEAAPEEPKEE
+599 APEEPKEE

-627 MALINSATSIVDI
+627 MVLINSATSIEDI
-640 RQLKKS
+640 RSLKKS

-691 GEIQAA
+691 SEIQTA
-697 TTEAGVLT
+697 TDESGVLA
-705 ALEKVEIVRNDFP
+705 ALEKVEMVRNDFP
-718 PAQRK
+718 PAQRN
-723 EIADAA
+723 EITQAA
-729 DVKMEELRNPP
+729 EARIEALNAV
-740 KPEPQATP
+740 PEPQATP
-748 LPEVTVEPP
+748 LPEVQPP
-757 TLEEPVT
+757 MPEEPAS
-764 EPVHEPAP
+764 EPVHEPAS
-772 EPVAEQPAEA
+772 EPVAEQPAEV
-782 VNATPLND
+782 VNAKPLND
-790 PVNPQETADRAYLET
+790 PVNPQEEADRNYLET

>member
-114 RATATKMTMTQFQQ
+114 RAPAIKMTMTQFQQ
-128 WIKEGS
+128 WMKEGG

-325 ERVARVEALK
+325 ERVARVETLK

-362 RNMPAPEPEPVPEPE
+362 RNMPEPEPEPEPAPEPE
-377 VTPEPEPE
+377 VTPEAEATPEPE
-385 PQPEESAPVESP
+385 VTSGSDGAPTQEVKKGRKSKYDPAVAAALEEKIANLTRFSDVRDLQTAI
-397 DTEQDTEQA
+397 
-406 KRDAAVKHAI
+406 RDAELSRNDKKRIKELLEQRVSDMNRERYLKKQEMLQEFGEQLKAV
-416 TVGVKN
+416 
-422 INGQASANA
+422 
-431 LQDAFTNPDLTEEDK
+431 
-446 QRIVKAFRAATA
+446 
-458 NLLALNQ
+458 
-465 YTQTAQGGGATA
+465 
-477 GMWNVVL
+477 
-484 NARANAANK
+484 
-493 ESTVPEF
+493 EF
-500 NEAINALADRLAA
+500 E
-513 LLPERKALKLK
+513 
-524 GDEKQ
+524 
-529 RLRDEL
+529 DEL
-535 QLLKQADSLEALDEQ
+535 QLVEAFINKIPDIDEEHMANLYMRIDDKRKELQIKAKQEARKAAEQAKQAA
-550 WKKFS
+550 
-555 KEFLPIIHE
+555 P
-564 YLATYKTQEERQDFI
+564 
-579 GSFINPLADAIKD
+579 
-592 RKAELKA
+592 
-599 SPEKKEAAPEEPKEE
+599 APEEPKEE
-614 TREERVTRLHDSV
+614 TREERVTRLHDAV
-627 MALINSATSIVDI
+627 MVLINSATSIEDI
-640 RQLKKS
+640 RSLKKS

-691 GEIQAA
+691 SEIQAA
-697 TTEAGVLT
+697 TDESGVLA
-705 ALEKVEIVRNDFP
+705 ALEKVEMVRNDFP
-718 PAQRK
+718 PSQRN
-723 EIADAA
+723 EITKAA
-729 DVKMEELRNPP
+729 EARIEALKAA
-740 KPEPQATP
+740 PEPQATP
-748 LPEVTVEPP
+748 LPEVQPP
-757 TLEEPVT
+757 VPEAPAP

-772 EPVAEQPAEA
+772 EPVAEQPAEV

-790 PVNPQETADRAYLET
+790 PVNPQEAADRAYLET

-820 ARYTSGE
+820 SRYTSGE

-843 VAAAEESMK
+843 VSAAEESMK

>member
-23 TTFGPLALCVEIPAG
+23 TTFGPLSLCVEIPAG

-45 LTAHYGYISGTKA
+45 LTAHYGYISGTTA

-114 RATATKMTMTQFQQ
+114 RAPATKMTMTQFQQ
-128 WIKEGS
+128 WMKEGG

-191 EIVELDALVV
+191 EVVELDALVV

-235 NGTAQVAV
+235 NGTAQVAI

-335 AEIVVLEKEVD
+335 VEIVALEKEVD

-362 RNMPAPEPEPVPEPE
+362 RNMPE
-377 VTPEPEPE
+377 PEPEPE
-385 PQPEESAPVESP
+385 PQPEEEAAPSMADELMGKIAALNSLEDVRDLETTIRDTKLSRKDKKRLKDALENRVNEIQEEKRAFKESLINDLSKYIAAIKDQRDLEEVLGLISVENALSDEEQSGLIAKAREKFASVMKAEEDAIRAQYAPVEPKSEETNKAIEP
-397 DTEQDTEQA
+397 EQA
-406 KRDAAVKHAI
+406 K
-416 TVGVKN
+416 
-422 INGQASANA
+422 Q
-431 LQDAFTNPDLTEEDK
+431 TE
-446 QRIVKAFRAATA
+446 
-458 NLLALNQ
+458 
-465 YTQTAQGGGATA
+465 
-477 GMWNVVL
+477 
-484 NARANAANK
+484 
-493 ESTVPEF
+493 P
-500 NEAINALADRLAA
+500 
-513 LLPERKALKLK
+513 
-524 GDEKQ
+524 
-529 RLRDEL
+529 
-535 QLLKQADSLEALDEQ
+535 
-550 WKKFS
+550 
-555 KEFLPIIHE
+555 
-564 YLATYKTQEERQDFI
+564 
-579 GSFINPLADAIKD
+579 
-592 RKAELKA
+592 
-599 SPEKKEAAPEEPKEE
+599 APEEPKEE
-614 TREERVTRLHDSV
+614 TREERVTRLHDAV
-627 MALINSATSIVDI
+627 MVLINSATSIEDI
-640 RQLKKS
+640 RKLKKS
-646 ATFKEF
+646 ATFNEF
-652 RFMTEG
+652 RYVTEDTS
-658 RGREDM
+658 RAADFNQ
-664 ESQRESIRTALY
+664 QRESIRTALY

-705 ALEKVEIVRNDFP
+705 ALYKVELVRNDFP
-718 PAQRK
+718 PSQRK

-748 LPEVTVEPP
+748 LPEVSVEPP
-757 TLEEPVT
+757 NLE

-790 PVNPQETADRAYLET
+790 PVNPQEAADRAYLET

-843 VAAAEESMK
+843 VSAAEESMK

>member
-81 DHMKGGKFDEPKV
+81 DHMKGSKFDEPKV
-94 FLGFTSKVDA
+94 FLGFTSKVNA

-114 RATATKMTMTQFQQ
+114 RAPATKMTMTQFQQ
-128 WIKEGS
+128 WMKEGG

-335 AEIVVLEKEVD
+335 SEIVVLEKEVE
-346 DKTHELEILRM
+346 DKTHTLEILRM

-362 RNMPAPEPEPVPEPE
+362 RNMPEPEPE
-377 VTPEPEPE
+377 VTPEV
-385 PQPEESAPVESP
+385 QPEEEATPSLADELAEKIANLNSLMDVRDLQAAIRNPELSRKDKKRLKDALEARVDAINSERAERKAKLFEEFGKQIAAIETEEDRNQVSAAIEGAQVFSEEEESNLL
-397 DTEQDTEQA
+397 EKVREKFAMVQQAAKEAERKAAEQA
-406 KRDAAVKHAI
+406 K
-416 TVGVKN
+416 
-422 INGQASANA
+422 Q
-431 LQDAFTNPDLTEEDK
+431 TE
-446 QRIVKAFRAATA
+446 
-458 NLLALNQ
+458 
-465 YTQTAQGGGATA
+465 
-477 GMWNVVL
+477 
-484 NARANAANK
+484 
-493 ESTVPEF
+493 P
-500 NEAINALADRLAA
+500 
-513 LLPERKALKLK
+513 
-524 GDEKQ
+524 
-529 RLRDEL
+529 
-535 QLLKQADSLEALDEQ
+535 
-550 WKKFS
+550 
-555 KEFLPIIHE
+555 
-564 YLATYKTQEERQDFI
+564 
-579 GSFINPLADAIKD
+579 
-592 RKAELKA
+592 
-599 SPEKKEAAPEEPKEE
+599 APEEPKKE
-614 TREERVTRLHDSV
+614 TREERVTRLHDAV
-627 MALINSATSIVDI
+627 MVLINSATSIEDI
-640 RQLKKS
+640 RRLKKS
-646 ATFKEF
+646 ATFNEF
-652 RFMTEG
+652 RYVTEDTS
-658 RGREDM
+658 RAADFNQ
-664 ESQRESIRTALY
+664 QRESIRTALY

-697 TTEAGVLT
+697 TDESGVLA
-705 ALEKVEIVRNDFP
+705 ALEKVEMVRNDFP
-718 PAQRK
+718 PSQRN
-723 EIADAA
+723 EITQAA
-729 DVKMEELRNPP
+729 EARIEALKAA
-740 KPEPQATP
+740 PEPQATP
-748 LPEVTVEPP
+748 LPEVSVEPP

-764 EPVHEPAP
+764 EPAHEPAT

-790 PVNPQETADRAYLET
+790 PVNPQEEADRAYLET

-820 ARYTSGE
+820 SRYTSGE

-833 KALAKYEEYM
+833 KALSKYEEYM

>member
-176 ALEPLTLDDIYGDAD
+176 ALEPLTLDDIYGDAE

-260 DVTPAK
+260 DVTPSK

-318 RNNAARV
+318 RNNNARV
-325 ERVARVEALK
+325 ERVKRVEALK
-335 AEIVVLEKEVD
+335 SEIVVLEKEVE
-346 DKTHELEILRM
+346 DKTHTLEILRM
-357 KLEEK
+357 KIEEK
-362 RNMPAPEPEPVPEPE
+362 RRMQPEPE
-377 VTPEPEPE
+377 VTPESA
-385 PQPEESAPVESP
+385 QEEE
-397 DTEQDTEQA
+397 
-406 KRDAAVKHAI
+406 K
-416 TVGVKN
+416 
-422 INGQASANA
+422 
-431 LQDAFTNPDLTEEDK
+431 
-446 QRIVKAFRAATA
+446 AATSPA
-458 NLLALNQ
+458 DELMAKIAALNSLMDIRDLE
-465 YTQTAQGGGATA
+465 TAIRDTKLSRKDKKSLKDALENRVNEIQEEK
-477 GMWNVVL
+477 
-484 NARANAANK
+484 RAFK
-493 ESTVPEF
+493 ESL
-500 NEAINALADRLAA
+500 ISDL
-513 LLPERKALKLK
+513 
-524 GDEKQ
+524 
-529 RLRDEL
+529 
-535 QLLKQADSLEALDEQ
+535 
-550 WKKFS
+550 S
-555 KEFLPIIHE
+555 KYI
-564 YLATYKTQEERQDFI
+564 
-579 GSFINPLADAIKD
+579 DAIKD
-592 RKAELKA
+592 QRDLEEVLSLISAENALSDEEQSGLIAKAREKFAAVMKAEEDAIRAQYAPVEPKSEEPKKA
-599 SPEKKEAAPEEPKEE
+599 IEPEQAKQEAPAPEEPKEE

-627 MALINSATSIVDI
+627 MALINAATSIEDI

-697 TTEAGVLT
+697 TNESGVLA
-705 ALEKVEIVRNDFP
+705 ALYKVELVRNDFP
-718 PAQRK
+718 PSQRK

-729 DVKMEELRNPP
+729 DVKMEELRYPP
-740 KPEPQATP
+740 APAQQATP
-748 LPEVTVEPP
+748 LSEVPVEPP
-757 TLEEPVT
+757 VLNEG
-764 EPVHEPAP
+764 PVHEPAP
-772 EPVAEQPAEA
+772 EPVAEQPAEV

-790 PVNPQETADRAYLET
+790 PVNPQEAADRAYLET

-843 VAAAEESMK
+843 VSAAEESMK

>member
-114 RATATKMTMTQFQQ
+114 RAPATKMTMTQFQQ
-128 WIKEGS
+128 WMKEGG

-362 RNMPAPEPEPVPEPE
+362 RNMPEPEPEPVPEPE
-377 VTPEPEPE
+377 VTSEPEPE

-406 KRDAAVKHAI
+406 KHQAAVKHAI

-564 YLATYKTQEERQDFI
+564 YLATYKTQDERQDFI
-579 GSFINPLADAIKD
+579 GGYINPIADAFKD

-599 SPEKKEAAPEEPKEE
+599 VPEKKETAPAPEEPKEE
-614 TREERVTRLHDSV
+614 TREERVTRLHDAV
-627 MALINSATSIVDI
+627 MVLINSATSIVDI

-718 PAQRK
+718 PSQRN
-723 EIADAA
+723 EITKAA
-729 DVKMEELRNPP
+729 EARIEALKAT
-740 KPEPQATP
+740 PEPQATP
-748 LPEVTVEPP
+748 LPEVQPP
-757 TLEEPVT
+757 MPEEPAP

-772 EPVAEQPAEA
+772 EPVAEQPAEV

-790 PVNPQETADRAYLET
+790 PVNPQEAADRAYLET

-833 KALAKYEEYM
+833 KALSKYEEYM
-843 VAAAEESMK
+843 VSAAEESMK

>member
-23 TTFGPLALCVEIPAG
+23 TTFGPLSLCVEIPAG

-114 RATATKMTMTQFQQ
+114 RAPATKMTMTQFQQ
-128 WIKEGS
+128 WMKEGG

-140 KEEPKLQKVYWDS
+140 KEEPKLNKVYWDS

-325 ERVARVEALK
+325 ERVARVEAIK

-346 DKTHELEILRM
+346 DKMHELEILRM

-362 RNMPAPEPEPVPEPE
+362 RNMPEPEPEPAPEPE
-377 VTPEPEPE
+377 VTPEAEATPEPE
-385 PQPEESAPVESP
+385 VTSGSDGAPTQEVKKGRKSKYDPAVAAALEEKIANLTRFSDVRDLQTAIRDAELSRNDKKRIKELLEQRVSDMNHERYLKKQEMLQEFGEQLKAVEFESELQLVEAFARKIP
-397 DTEQDTEQA
+397 DVDEEHLSYLMMSIEDKRKELQLKAKIEERKAAEQA
-406 KRDAAVKHAI
+406 KHAE
-416 TVGVKN
+416 
-422 INGQASANA
+422 
-431 LQDAFTNPDLTEEDK
+431 P
-446 QRIVKAFRAATA
+446 
-458 NLLALNQ
+458 
-465 YTQTAQGGGATA
+465 
-477 GMWNVVL
+477 
-484 NARANAANK
+484 
-493 ESTVPEF
+493 
-500 NEAINALADRLAA
+500 
-513 LLPERKALKLK
+513 
-524 GDEKQ
+524 
-529 RLRDEL
+529 
-535 QLLKQADSLEALDEQ
+535 
-550 WKKFS
+550 
-555 KEFLPIIHE
+555 
-564 YLATYKTQEERQDFI
+564 
-579 GSFINPLADAIKD
+579 
-592 RKAELKA
+592 
-599 SPEKKEAAPEEPKEE
+599 APEEPKKE
-614 TREERVTRLHDSV
+614 TREERVTRLHDAV
-627 MALINSATSIVDI
+627 MALINSATSIEDI
-640 RQLKKS
+640 RALKKS
-646 ATFKEF
+646 ATFNEF
-652 RFMTEG
+652 RYVTEDTS
-658 RGREDM
+658 RSTDFDQ
-664 ESQRESIRTALY
+664 QRESIRTALY

-718 PAQRK
+718 PSQRN
-723 EIADAA
+723 EITQAA
-729 DVKMEELRNPP
+729 EARIEALKAA
-740 KPEPQATP
+740 PEPQATP
-748 LPEVTVEPP
+748 LPEVQPP
-757 TLEEPVT
+757 MPEEPAS
-764 EPVHEPAP
+764 EPVHEPAS
-772 EPVAEQPAEA
+772 EPVAEQPAEV

-790 PVNPQETADRAYLET
+790 PVNPQEAADRAYLET

-843 VAAAEESMK
+843 VSAAEESMK

>member
-23 TTFGPLALCVEIPAG
+23 TTFGPLSLCVEIPAG

-114 RATATKMTMTQFQQ
+114 RAPATKMTMTQFQQ
-128 WIKEGS
+128 WMKEGG

-260 DVTPAK
+260 DVTPSK
-266 IAPQDE
+266 IAPQDD

-362 RNMPAPEPEPVPEPE
+362 RNMPEPEPVQEEEAMPAAEVAPEPE
-377 VTPEPEPE
+377 VTSGPDDAPTQEVKQSRKKASKYDPAVAAAL
-385 PQPEESAPVESP
+385 EEKIANLTRFSDVRDLQTAIRDAELSRNDKKRIKELLEQRVSDMNHERYLKKQEMLQEFGEQLKAVEFEEELSLVEAFVRKIP
-397 DTEQDTEQA
+397 NIDEEHMSYLYMSIADKRKELQIKAKQEEHKAAEQA
-406 KRDAAVKHAI
+406 K
-416 TVGVKN
+416 
-422 INGQASANA
+422 QAE
-431 LQDAFTNPDLTEEDK
+431 P
-446 QRIVKAFRAATA
+446 
-458 NLLALNQ
+458 
-465 YTQTAQGGGATA
+465 
-477 GMWNVVL
+477 
-484 NARANAANK
+484 
-493 ESTVPEF
+493 
-500 NEAINALADRLAA
+500 
-513 LLPERKALKLK
+513 
-524 GDEKQ
+524 
-529 RLRDEL
+529 
-535 QLLKQADSLEALDEQ
+535 
-550 WKKFS
+550 
-555 KEFLPIIHE
+555 
-564 YLATYKTQEERQDFI
+564 
-579 GSFINPLADAIKD
+579 
-592 RKAELKA
+592 
-599 SPEKKEAAPEEPKEE
+599 APEEPKEE

-627 MALINSATSIVDI
+627 MVLINSATSIEDI
-640 RQLKKS
+640 RSLKKS

-658 RGREDM
+658 RGREDF
-664 ESQRESIRTALY
+664 EPKRESIRTALY

-697 TTEAGVLT
+697 TDESGVLA
-705 ALEKVEIVRNDFP
+705 ALEKVEMVRNDFP
-718 PAQRK
+718 PSQRN
-723 EIADAA
+723 EITQAA
-729 DVKMEELRNPP
+729 EARIEALKAA
-740 KPEPQATP
+740 PEPQATP
-748 LPEVTVEPP
+748 LPEVQPP
-757 TLEEPVT
+757 MPEEPAP

-772 EPVAEQPAEA
+772 EPVAEQPAEV

-790 PVNPQETADRAYLET
+790 PVNPQEAADRAYLET

-843 VAAAEESMK
+843 VSAAEESMK

>member
-23 TTFGPLALCVEIPAG
+23 TTFGPLSLCVEIPAG

-128 WIKEGS
+128 WIKEGG

-362 RNMPAPEPEPVPEPE
+362 RNMPEPEPEPAPEPE
-377 VTPEPEPE
+377 VTPEAEATPEPE
-385 PQPEESAPVESP
+385 VTSGSDGAPTQEVKKGRKSKYDPAVAAALEEKIANLTRFSDVRDLQTAI
-397 DTEQDTEQA
+397 
-406 KRDAAVKHAI
+406 RDAELSRNDKKRIKELLEQRVSDMNHERYLK
-416 TVGVKN
+416 K
-422 INGQASANA
+422 QEM
-431 LQDAFTNPDLTEEDK
+431 LQ
-446 QRIVKAFRAATA
+446 
-458 NLLALNQ
+458 
-465 YTQTAQGGGATA
+465 
-477 GMWNVVL
+477 
-484 NARANAANK
+484 
-493 ESTVPEF
+493 EF
-500 NEAINALADRLAA
+500 GEQ
-513 LLPERKALKLK
+513 LK
-524 GDEKQ
+524 DVEFE
-529 RLRDEL
+529 DEL
-535 QLLKQADSLEALDEQ
+535 QLVEAFARKIPDVDEEHLSYLMMSIEDKRKELQLKA
-550 WKKFS
+550 K
-555 KEFLPIIHE
+555 I
-564 YLATYKTQEERQDFI
+564 EER
-579 GSFINPLADAIKD
+579 
-592 RKAELKA
+592 KAAEQAKHA
-599 SPEKKEAAPEEPKEE
+599 EPAPEEPKKE
-614 TREERVTRLHDSV
+614 TREERVTRLHDAV
-627 MALINSATSIVDI
+627 VALINSATSIEDI
-640 RQLKKS
+640 RALKKS
-646 ATFKEF
+646 ATFNEF
-652 RFMTEG
+652 RYVTEDTS
-658 RGREDM
+658 RSTDFDQ
-664 ESQRESIRTALY
+664 QRESIRTALY

-691 GEIQAA
+691 SEIQAA
-697 TTEAGVLT
+697 TDESGVLA
-705 ALEKVEIVRNDFP
+705 ALEKVEMVRNDFLP
-718 PAQRK
+718 SQRN
-723 EIADAA
+723 EITQAA
-729 DVKMEELRNPP
+729 EARIEALKAA
-740 KPEPQATP
+740 PEPQATP
-748 LPEVTVEPP
+748 LPEVQPP
-757 TLEEPVT
+757 MPEAPAP

-790 PVNPQETADRAYLET
+790 PVNPQEAADRAYLET

>member
-128 WIKEGS
+128 WMKEGG

-335 AEIVVLEKEVD
+335 SEIVVLEKEVE
-346 DKTHELEILRM
+346 DKTHTLEILRM
-357 KLEEK
+357 KIEEK
-362 RNMPAPEPEPVPEPE
+362 RNMPEPEPEPVPEPE
-377 VTPEPEPE
+377 VTPEEEATPEPE
-385 PQPEESAPVESP
+385 VTSGSDDAPTQEVKKGRKSKYDPAVAAALEEKIANLNSFSDVRDLQTAI
-397 DTEQDTEQA
+397 
-406 KRDAAVKHAI
+406 RDAELSRNDKKRIKELLEQRVSDMNHERYLK
-416 TVGVKN
+416 K
-422 INGQASANA
+422 QEM
-431 LQDAFTNPDLTEEDK
+431 LQEFGEQLKAAEFEEELSLVEAFIRKIPGIDEEHMSHLYTSISDK
-446 QRIVKAFRAATA
+446 RRELQIKK
-458 NLLALNQ
+458 
-465 YTQTAQGGGATA
+465 
-477 GMWNVVL
+477 
-484 NARANAANK
+484 K
-493 ESTVPEF
+493 EE
-500 NEAINALADRLAA
+500 
-513 LLPERKALKLK
+513 ERKAA
-524 GDEKQ
+524 GQ
-529 RLRDEL
+529 A
-535 QLLKQADSLEALDEQ
+535 KQAE
-550 WKKFS
+550 
-555 KEFLPIIHE
+555 P
-564 YLATYKTQEERQDFI
+564 
-579 GSFINPLADAIKD
+579 
-592 RKAELKA
+592 
-599 SPEKKEAAPEEPKEE
+599 APEEPKKE
-614 TREERVTRLHDSV
+614 TREERVTRLHDAV
-627 MALINSATSIVDI
+627 MVLINSATSIEDI
-640 RQLKKS
+640 RKLKKS
-646 ATFKEF
+646 ATFNEF
-652 RFMTEG
+652 RYVTEDTS
-658 RGREDM
+658 RAADF
-664 ESQRESIRTALY
+664 SQQRESIRTALY

-681 LNMPLYNEIM
+681 LSMPLYNEIM

-697 TTEAGVLT
+697 TDESGVLA

-718 PAQRK
+718 PSQRN
-723 EIADAA
+723 EITQAA
-729 DVKMEELRNPP
+729 EARIEALKAA
-740 KPEPQATP
+740 PEPQATP
-748 LPEVTVEPP
+748 LPEVQPP
-757 TLEEPVT
+757 MPEEPAS
-764 EPVHEPAP
+764 EPVHEPAS
-772 EPVAEQPAEA
+772 EPVAEQPAEV

-790 PVNPQETADRAYLET
+790 PVNPQEAADRAYLET

-827 MLELLE
+827 MLELLG

-843 VAAAEESMK
+843 VSAAEESMK

>member
-23 TTFGPLALCVEIPAG
+23 TTFGPLSLCVEIPAG

-114 RATATKMTMTQFQQ
+114 RAPATKMTMTQFQQ
-128 WIKEGS
+128 WMKEGG

-191 EIVELDALVV
+191 EVVELDALVV

-235 NGTAQVAV
+235 NGTAQVAI

-335 AEIVVLEKEVD
+335 VEIVALEKEVD

-362 RNMPAPEPEPVPEPE
+362 RNMPE
-377 VTPEPEPE
+377 PEPEPE
-385 PQPEESAPVESP
+385 PQPEEEAAPSMADELMGKIAALNSLEDVRDLETTIRDTKLSRKDKKRLKDALENRVNEIQEEKRAFKESLINDLSKYIAAIKDQRDLEEVLGLISVENALSDEEQSGLIAKAREKFASVMKAEEDAIRAQYAPVEPKSEETNKAIEP
-397 DTEQDTEQA
+397 EQA
-406 KRDAAVKHAI
+406 K
-416 TVGVKN
+416 
-422 INGQASANA
+422 Q
-431 LQDAFTNPDLTEEDK
+431 TE
-446 QRIVKAFRAATA
+446 
-458 NLLALNQ
+458 
-465 YTQTAQGGGATA
+465 
-477 GMWNVVL
+477 
-484 NARANAANK
+484 
-493 ESTVPEF
+493 P
-500 NEAINALADRLAA
+500 
-513 LLPERKALKLK
+513 
-524 GDEKQ
+524 
-529 RLRDEL
+529 
-535 QLLKQADSLEALDEQ
+535 
-550 WKKFS
+550 
-555 KEFLPIIHE
+555 
-564 YLATYKTQEERQDFI
+564 
-579 GSFINPLADAIKD
+579 
-592 RKAELKA
+592 
-599 SPEKKEAAPEEPKEE
+599 APEEPKEE
-614 TREERVTRLHDSV
+614 TREERVTRLHDAV
-627 MALINSATSIVDI
+627 MVLINSATSIEDI
-640 RQLKKS
+640 RKLKKS
-646 ATFKEF
+646 ATFNEF
-652 RFMTEG
+652 RYVTEDTS
-658 RGREDM
+658 RAADFNQ
-664 ESQRESIRTALY
+664 QRESIRTALY

-691 GEIQAA
+691 KEIQAA

-718 PAQRK
+718 PSQRK

-729 DVKMEELRNPP
+729 DMKMEELRN
-740 KPEPQATP
+740 PEPQATP
-748 LPEVTVEPP
+748 LPEVQPP
-757 TLEEPVT
+757 MPEAPAP

-772 EPVAEQPAEA
+772 EPVTEQPAEA

-790 PVNPQETADRAYLET
+790 PVNPQEAADRAYLET

-843 VAAAEESMK
+843 VSAAEESMK

>member
-1 MIHGLKMLTEAQRK
+1 MIHGLKMMTEAQRK

-23 TTFGPLALCVEIPAG
+23 VTFGPLSLCVEIPAG

-104 EETYRNVYAQ
+104 EETYRNIYAQ
-114 RATATKMTMTQFQQ
+114 RAPATKMTMTQFQQ
-128 WIKEGS
+128 WIKEGG

-176 ALEPLTLDDIYGDAD
+176 ALEPMTLDDIYGDAD
-191 EIVELDALVV
+191 EVVELDALVV

-335 AEIVVLEKEVD
+335 VEIVALEKEVD

-377 VTPEPEPE
+377 VTPEAEATPEPE
-385 PQPEESAPVESP
+385 VTSGSDGAPTQEVKKGRKSKYDPAVAAALEEKIANLTRFSDVRDLQTAI
-397 DTEQDTEQA
+397 
-406 KRDAAVKHAI
+406 RDAELSRNDKKRIKELLEQRVSDMNRERYLKKQEMLREFGEQLKAV
-416 TVGVKN
+416 
-422 INGQASANA
+422 
-431 LQDAFTNPDLTEEDK
+431 
-446 QRIVKAFRAATA
+446 
-458 NLLALNQ
+458 
-465 YTQTAQGGGATA
+465 
-477 GMWNVVL
+477 
-484 NARANAANK
+484 
-493 ESTVPEF
+493 EF
-500 NEAINALADRLAA
+500 E
-513 LLPERKALKLK
+513 
-524 GDEKQ
+524 
-529 RLRDEL
+529 DEL
-535 QLLKQADSLEALDEQ
+535 QLVEAFINKIPDIDEEHMANLYMRIDDKRKELQIKAKQEARKAAEQAKQAV
-550 WKKFS
+550 
-555 KEFLPIIHE
+555 P
-564 YLATYKTQEERQDFI
+564 
-579 GSFINPLADAIKD
+579 
-592 RKAELKA
+592 
-599 SPEKKEAAPEEPKEE
+599 APEEPKEE
-614 TREERVTRLHDSV
+614 TREERVTRLHDAV
-627 MALINSATSIVDI
+627 MVLINSATSIVDI
-640 RQLKKS
+640 RSLKKS
-646 ATFKEF
+646 AMFKGF

-664 ESQRESIRTALY
+664 ESQRESVRTALY

-691 GEIQAA
+691 SEIQAA

-705 ALEKVEIVRNDFP
+705 ALEKVEMVRNDFP
-718 PAQRK
+718 PSQRN
-723 EIADAA
+723 EITKAA
-729 DVKMEELRNPP
+729 EARIEALKAT
-740 KPEPQATP
+740 PEPQATP
-748 LPEVTVEPP
+748 LPEVQPP
-757 TLEEPVT
+757 MPEEPAP

-772 EPVAEQPAEA
+772 EPVAEQPAEV

-790 PVNPQETADRAYLET
+790 PVNPQEAADRAYLET

-843 VAAAEESMK
+843 VSAAEESMK

>member
-23 TTFGPLALCVEIPAG
+23 TTFGPLSLCVEIPAG

-128 WIKEGS
+128 WIKEGG

-287 LVAPEKGQ
+287 LVASEKGQ

-335 AEIVVLEKEVD
+335 
-346 DKTHELEILRM
+346 
-357 KLEEK
+357 
-362 RNMPAPEPEPVPEPE
+362 
-377 VTPEPEPE
+377 
-385 PQPEESAPVESP
+385 
-397 DTEQDTEQA
+397 
-406 KRDAAVKHAI
+406 
-416 TVGVKN
+416 
-422 INGQASANA
+422 
-431 LQDAFTNPDLTEEDK
+431 
-446 QRIVKAFRAATA
+446 
-458 NLLALNQ
+458 
-465 YTQTAQGGGATA
+465 
-477 GMWNVVL
+477 
-484 NARANAANK
+484 
-493 ESTVPEF
+493 
-500 NEAINALADRLAA
+500 
-513 LLPERKALKLK
+513 
-524 GDEKQ
+524 
-529 RLRDEL
+529 
-535 QLLKQADSLEALDEQ
+535 
-550 WKKFS
+550 
-555 KEFLPIIHE
+555 
-564 YLATYKTQEERQDFI
+564 
-579 GSFINPLADAIKD
+579 
-592 RKAELKA
+592 
-599 SPEKKEAAPEEPKEE
+599 
-614 TREERVTRLHDSV
+614 
-627 MALINSATSIVDI
+627 
-640 RQLKKS
+640 
-646 ATFKEF
+646 
-652 RFMTEG
+652 
-658 RGREDM
+658 
-664 ESQRESIRTALY
+664 
-676 AKSAE
+676 
-681 LNMPLYNEIM
+681 
-691 GEIQAA
+691 
-697 TTEAGVLT
+697 
-705 ALEKVEIVRNDFP
+705 VEIV
-718 PAQRK
+718 ALERK
-723 EIADAA
+723 WTTKRMSWKFSA
-729 DVKMEELRNPP
+729 
-740 KPEPQATP
+740 
-748 LPEVTVEPP
+748 
-757 TLEEPVT
+757 
-764 EPVHEPAP
+764 
-772 EPVAEQPAEA
+772 
-782 VNATPLND
+782 
-790 PVNPQETADRAYLET
+790 
-805 FDPATADDARLEEIA
+805 
-820 ARYTSGE
+820 
-827 MLELLE
+827 
-833 KALAKYEEYM
+833 
-843 VAAAEESMK
+843 

>member
-23 TTFGPLALCVEIPAG
+23 TTFGPLSLCVEIPAG

-114 RATATKMTMTQFQQ
+114 RAPATKMTMTQFQQ
-128 WIKEGS
+128 WIKEGG

-260 DVTPAK
+260 DVTPSK

-362 RNMPAPEPEPVPEPE
+362 RRMPEPEPESE
-377 VTPEPEPE
+377 AKPE
-385 PQPEESAPVESP
+385 PQPEENAAPSLADELAEKIANMNSLMDVRDIQAAIRNPELSRK
-397 DTEQDTEQA
+397 DKKRLKDALEARVDAINTERAERKA
-406 KRDAAVKHAI
+406 KLFEEFGKQIAAI
-416 TVGVKN
+416 E
-422 INGQASANA
+422 
-431 LQDAFTNPDLTEEDK
+431 TEEDRD
-446 QRIVKAFRAATA
+446 QVKAALTSVTGLTDEERSNLFAKISEKFAMIQKAA
-458 NLLALNQ
+458 Q
-465 YTQTAQGGGATA
+465 
-477 GMWNVVL
+477 
-484 NARANAANK
+484 
-493 ESTVPEF
+493 
-500 NEAINALADRLAA
+500 EA
-513 LLPERKALKLK
+513 ERKAAA
-524 GDEKQ
+524 
-529 RLRDEL
+529 
-535 QLLKQADSLEALDEQ
+535 QAA
-550 WKKFS
+550 
-555 KEFLPIIHE
+555 P
-564 YLATYKTQEERQDFI
+564 
-579 GSFINPLADAIKD
+579 
-592 RKAELKA
+592 
-599 SPEKKEAAPEEPKEE
+599 APEEPKEE

-627 MALINSATSIVDI
+627 MVLINSATSIEDI
-640 RQLKKS
+640 RSLKKS

-658 RGREDM
+658 RGREDF
-664 ESQRESIRTALY
+664 EPKRESIRTALY

-691 GEIQAA
+691 SEIQAA
-697 TTEAGVLT
+697 TDESGVLA
-705 ALEKVEIVRNDFP
+705 ALEKVEMVRNDFP
-718 PAQRK
+718 PAQRN
-723 EIADAA
+723 EITQAA
-729 DVKMEELRNPP
+729 EARIEALNAV
-740 KPEPQATP
+740 PEPQATP
-748 LPEVTVEPP
+748 LPEVQPSMP
-757 TLEEPVT
+757 EEPAP

-772 EPVAEQPAEA
+772 KPVAEQPAEA

-790 PVNPQETADRAYLET
+790 PVNPQEAADRAYLET

>member
-128 WIKEGS
+128 WIKEGG

-362 RNMPAPEPEPVPEPE
+362 RNMPEPEPAPEPE
-377 VTPEPEPE
+377 VTPEAEATPEPE
-385 PQPEESAPVESP
+385 VTSGSDGAPTQEVKKGRKSKYDPAVAAALEEKIANLTRFSDVRDLQTAI
-397 DTEQDTEQA
+397 
-406 KRDAAVKHAI
+406 RDAELSRHDKKQIKELLEQRVSDMNRERYLKKQEMLQEFGEQLKAV
-416 TVGVKN
+416 
-422 INGQASANA
+422 
-431 LQDAFTNPDLTEEDK
+431 
-446 QRIVKAFRAATA
+446 
-458 NLLALNQ
+458 
-465 YTQTAQGGGATA
+465 
-477 GMWNVVL
+477 
-484 NARANAANK
+484 
-493 ESTVPEF
+493 EF
-500 NEAINALADRLAA
+500 E
-513 LLPERKALKLK
+513 
-524 GDEKQ
+524 
-529 RLRDEL
+529 DEL
-535 QLLKQADSLEALDEQ
+535 QLVEA
-550 WKKFS
+550 
-555 KEFLPIIHE
+555 
-564 YLATYKTQEERQDFI
+564 
-579 GSFINPLADAIKD
+579 FINKIPDIDEEHMANLYMRIDDKRKELQIKAKQEA
-592 RKAELKA
+592 RKAAEQA
-599 SPEKKEAAPEEPKEE
+599 EQAAPAPEEPKEE
-614 TREERVTRLHDSV
+614 TREERVTRLHDAV
-627 MALINSATSIVDI
+627 MVLINSATSIEDI
-640 RQLKKS
+640 RSLKKS

-676 AKSAE
+676 AKIAE

-697 TTEAGVLT
+697 TDESGVLA
-705 ALEKVEIVRNDFP
+705 ALEKVEMMRNDFP
-718 PAQRK
+718 PSQRN
-723 EIADAA
+723 EITQAA
-729 DVKMEELRNPP
+729 EARIEALKATS
-740 KPEPQATP
+740 EPQATP
-748 LPEVTVEPP
+748 LPEVQPP
-757 TLEEPVT
+757 TPEEPAP

-772 EPVAEQPAEA
+772 EPVAEQPAEV

-790 PVNPQETADRAYLET
+790 PVNPQEAADRAYLET

-843 VAAAEESMK
+843 VSAAEESMK

>member
-128 WIKEGS
+128 WIKEGG

-140 KEEPKLQKVYWDS
+140 KEEPKLNKVYWDS

-362 RNMPAPEPEPVPEPE
+362 RNMPEPEPVQEEEAMPAAEVAPEPE
-377 VTPEPEPE
+377 VTSGPDDAPTQEVKQSRKKASKYDPAVAAAL
-385 PQPEESAPVESP
+385 EEKI
-397 DTEQDTEQA
+397 A
-406 KRDAAVKHAI
+406 KLNRFSDVRDLQTAIRDAELSRNDKKRIKEMLEQRVSDMNHERYLKKQEMLKEFGEQLKAV
-416 TVGVKN
+416 
-422 INGQASANA
+422 
-431 LQDAFTNPDLTEEDK
+431 
-446 QRIVKAFRAATA
+446 
-458 NLLALNQ
+458 
-465 YTQTAQGGGATA
+465 
-477 GMWNVVL
+477 
-484 NARANAANK
+484 
-493 ESTVPEF
+493 EF
-500 NEAINALADRLAA
+500 E
-513 LLPERKALKLK
+513 
-524 GDEKQ
+524 
-529 RLRDEL
+529 DEL
-535 QLLKQADSLEALDEQ
+535 QLVEAFINKITDIDEEHMANLYMRIDDKRKELQIKAKQEARKAAEQAKQAA
-550 WKKFS
+550 
-555 KEFLPIIHE
+555 P
-564 YLATYKTQEERQDFI
+564 
-579 GSFINPLADAIKD
+579 
-592 RKAELKA
+592 
-599 SPEKKEAAPEEPKEE
+599 APEEPKEE
-614 TREERVTRLHDSV
+614 TREERVTRLHDAV
-627 MALINSATSIVDI
+627 MVLINSATSIEDI
-640 RQLKKS
+640 RSLKKS
-646 ATFKEF
+646 ATFNEF
-652 RFMTEG
+652 RYVTEDTS
-658 RGREDM
+658 RAADFNQ
-664 ESQRESIRTALY
+664 QRESIRTALY
-676 AKSAE
+676 TKSAE

-697 TTEAGVLT
+697 TDESGVLA
-705 ALEKVEIVRNDFP
+705 ALEKVEMVRNDFP
-718 PAQRK
+718 PSQRN
-723 EIADAA
+723 EITQAA
-729 DVKMEELRNPP
+729 EARIEALKAA
-740 KPEPQATP
+740 PEPQATP
-748 LPEVTVEPP
+748 LPEVSVKPP

-764 EPVHEPAP
+764 EPAHEPAP
-772 EPVAEQPAEA
+772 KPVAEQPAKV

-790 PVNPQETADRAYLET
+790 PVNPQEAADRAYLET

-843 VAAAEESMK
+843 VSAAEESMK

>member
-1 MIHGLKMLTEAQRK
+1 MIHGLKMMTEAQRK

-23 TTFGPLALCVEIPAG
+23 TTFGPLSLCVEIPAG

-45 LTAHYGYISGTKA
+45 LTAHYGYIAGTKA

-128 WIKEGS
+128 WIKEGG

-153 NGDPDVPMTEI
+153 NGDPDVPMMQI

-335 AEIVVLEKEVD
+335 VEIVALEKEVD

-362 RNMPAPEPEPVPEPE
+362 RRM
-377 VTPEPEPE
+377 PEPEPE
-385 PQPEESAPVESP
+385 PVVQPEEEAAPSLADELTEKIANLNSLMDVRDLQAAIRNPDLSRKDKKRLKDALEARVDAINTERAERKAKLFEEFGKQIAAIETEEDRNQVSAAIEGAQVFSEEEESNLL
-397 DTEQDTEQA
+397 EKVREKFAMVQQAAKEAERKAAEQA
-406 KRDAAVKHAI
+406 K
-416 TVGVKN
+416 
-422 INGQASANA
+422 Q
-431 LQDAFTNPDLTEEDK
+431 TE
-446 QRIVKAFRAATA
+446 
-458 NLLALNQ
+458 
-465 YTQTAQGGGATA
+465 
-477 GMWNVVL
+477 
-484 NARANAANK
+484 
-493 ESTVPEF
+493 P
-500 NEAINALADRLAA
+500 
-513 LLPERKALKLK
+513 
-524 GDEKQ
+524 
-529 RLRDEL
+529 
-535 QLLKQADSLEALDEQ
+535 
-550 WKKFS
+550 
-555 KEFLPIIHE
+555 
-564 YLATYKTQEERQDFI
+564 
-579 GSFINPLADAIKD
+579 
-592 RKAELKA
+592 
-599 SPEKKEAAPEEPKEE
+599 APEEPKKE
-614 TREERVTRLHDSV
+614 TREERVTRLHDAV
-627 MALINSATSIVDI
+627 MVLINSATSIEDI
-640 RQLKKS
+640 RRLKKS
-646 ATFKEF
+646 ATFNEF
-652 RFMTEG
+652 RYVTEDTS
-658 RGREDM
+658 RAADFNQ
-664 ESQRESIRTALY
+664 QRESIRTALY

-697 TTEAGVLT
+697 TDESGVLA
-705 ALEKVEIVRNDFP
+705 ALEKVEMVRNDFP
-718 PAQRK
+718 PSQRN
-723 EIADAA
+723 EITQAA
-729 DVKMEELRNPP
+729 EARIEALKAA
-740 KPEPQATP
+740 PEPQATP
-748 LPEVTVEPP
+748 LPEVSVEPP

-764 EPVHEPAP
+764 EPVHDPVP
-772 EPVAEQPAEA
+772 EPIAEQPAEA

-790 PVNPQETADRAYLET
+790 PVNPQEEADRNYLET

-820 ARYTSGE
+820 SRYTSGE

-833 KALAKYEEYM
+833 KALSKYEEYM

>member
-81 DHMKGGKFDEPKV
+81 DHMKGNKFDEPKV

-114 RATATKMTMTQFQQ
+114 RASATKMTMTQFQQ
-128 WIKEGS
+128 WMKEGG

-191 EIVELDALVV
+191 EVVELDALVV
-201 PMMRLERVAGIMQN
+201 PMMRLERVATIMQN

-260 DVTPAK
+260 DVTPSK

-318 RNNAARV
+318 RNNNARV
-325 ERVARVEALK
+325 ERVKRVEALK
-335 AEIVVLEKEVD
+335 SEIVVLEKEVE
-346 DKTHELEILRM
+346 DKTHTLEILRM
-357 KLEEK
+357 KIEEK
-362 RNMPAPEPEPVPEPE
+362 RNMPEPE
-377 VTPEPEPE
+377 VTPDT
-385 PQPEESAPVESP
+385 QPEEEAAPSLADELAEKIANLNSLMDVQNLQAAIRNPELSRKDKKRLKDALEARVDAINTERAERKEKLFAEFGKQIAAIETEEDRDQVEAALKDVTGFTDEEKSNLFAKI
-397 DTEQDTEQA
+397 DEKFAMVQRAAKEAERKAAEQA
-406 KRDAAVKHAI
+406 K
-416 TVGVKN
+416 
-422 INGQASANA
+422 Q
-431 LQDAFTNPDLTEEDK
+431 
-446 QRIVKAFRAATA
+446 
-458 NLLALNQ
+458 
-465 YTQTAQGGGATA
+465 
-477 GMWNVVL
+477 
-484 NARANAANK
+484 
-493 ESTVPEF
+493 
-500 NEAINALADRLAA
+500 EA
-513 LLPERKALKLK
+513 P
-524 GDEKQ
+524 
-529 RLRDEL
+529 
-535 QLLKQADSLEALDEQ
+535 
-550 WKKFS
+550 
-555 KEFLPIIHE
+555 
-564 YLATYKTQEERQDFI
+564 
-579 GSFINPLADAIKD
+579 
-592 RKAELKA
+592 
-599 SPEKKEAAPEEPKEE
+599 APEEPKPE
-614 TREERVTRLHDSV
+614 TREERVTRLHDAV
-627 MALINSATSIVDI
+627 MVLINAATSIEDI
-640 RQLKKS
+640 RKLKKS
-646 ATFKEF
+646 ATFNEF
-652 RFMTEG
+652 RFATEG
-658 RGREDM
+658 RGREDF
-664 ESQRESIRTALY
+664 EPKRESIRTALY

-681 LNMPLYNEIM
+681 LNAPLYNEIM

-697 TTEAGVLT
+697 TDESGVLA
-705 ALEKVEIVRNDFP
+705 ALEKVEMVRNDFP
-718 PAQRK
+718 PFQRN
-723 EIADAA
+723 EITQAA
-729 DVKMEELRNPP
+729 EARIEALKA
-740 KPEPQATP
+740 KPEPAPQESP
-748 LPEVTVEPP
+748 LPEVPVVPP
-757 TLEEPVT
+757 THE
-764 EPVHEPAP
+764 EPAP
-772 EPVAEQPAEA
+772 EPQPEQTAEA
-782 VNATPLND
+782 VNATPLNE
-790 PVNPQETADRAYLET
+790 PVNPQEEADRNYLET

-833 KALAKYEEYM
+833 KALSKYEEYM
-843 VAAAEESMK
+843 VSAAEESMK

>member
-81 DHMKGGKFDEPKV
+81 DHMKGNKFDEPKV

-114 RATATKMTMTQFQQ
+114 RAAATKMTMTQFQQ
-128 WIKEGS
+128 WIKEGG

-176 ALEPLTLDDIYGDAD
+176 ALEPLTLDDIYGDAE

-362 RNMPAPEPEPVPEPE
+362 RNMPEPEPEPAPEPE
-377 VTPEPEPE
+377 VTPEAEATPEPE
-385 PQPEESAPVESP
+385 VTSGSDGAPTQEVKKGRKSKYDPAVAAALEEKIANLTRFSDVRDLQTAI
-397 DTEQDTEQA
+397 
-406 KRDAAVKHAI
+406 RDAELSRNDKKRIKELLEQRVSDMNRERYLKKQEMLQEFGEQLKAV
-416 TVGVKN
+416 
-422 INGQASANA
+422 
-431 LQDAFTNPDLTEEDK
+431 
-446 QRIVKAFRAATA
+446 
-458 NLLALNQ
+458 
-465 YTQTAQGGGATA
+465 
-477 GMWNVVL
+477 
-484 NARANAANK
+484 
-493 ESTVPEF
+493 EF
-500 NEAINALADRLAA
+500 E
-513 LLPERKALKLK
+513 
-524 GDEKQ
+524 
-529 RLRDEL
+529 DEL
-535 QLLKQADSLEALDEQ
+535 QLVEAFINKIPDIDEKHMANLYMRIDDKRKELQIKAKQEARKAAEQAKQAA
-550 WKKFS
+550 
-555 KEFLPIIHE
+555 P
-564 YLATYKTQEERQDFI
+564 
-579 GSFINPLADAIKD
+579 
-592 RKAELKA
+592 
-599 SPEKKEAAPEEPKEE
+599 APEEPKEE
-614 TREERVTRLHDSV
+614 TREERVTRLHDAV
-627 MALINSATSIVDI
+627 MVLINSATSIEDI
-640 RQLKKS
+640 RSLKKS

-658 RGREDM
+658 RGREDF
-664 ESQRESIRTALY
+664 EPKRESIRTALY

-691 GEIQAA
+691 SEIQAA
-697 TTEAGVLT
+697 TDESGVLA
-705 ALEKVEIVRNDFP
+705 ALEKVEMVRNDFP
-718 PAQRK
+718 PAQRN
-723 EIADAA
+723 EITQAA
-729 DVKMEELRNPP
+729 EARIEALNAV
-740 KPEPQATP
+740 PEPQATP
-748 LPEVTVEPP
+748 LPEVPVEQPIP
-757 TLEEPVT
+757 

-772 EPVAEQPAEA
+772 EPVAEQPAEV

-790 PVNPQETADRAYLET
+790 PVNPQEAADRAYLET
-805 FDPATADDARLEEIA
+805 FDPVTADDARLEEIA
-820 ARYTSGE
+820 SRYTSGE

-833 KALAKYEEYM
+833 KALSKYEEYM

>member
-23 TTFGPLALCVEIPAG
+23 TTFGPLSLCVEIPAG

-128 WIKEGS
+128 WMKEGG

-140 KEEPKLQKVYWDS
+140 KEEPKLNKVYWDS

-260 DVTPAK
+260 DVTPSK

-306 AKIAIKNRPTFE
+306 AKITIKNRPTFE

-335 AEIVVLEKEVD
+335 VEIVALEKEVD

-362 RNMPAPEPEPVPEPE
+362 RNMPEPEPEPAPEPE
-377 VTPEPEPE
+377 VTPEP
-385 PQPEESAPVESP
+385 QPEEEAAPSLADELAEKIANLNSLMDVRDLQAAIRNP
-397 DTEQDTEQA
+397 DLSRKDKKRLKDAMEARVDAINTERAERKARLFEEFGKQIAAIETEEDRDQVKDALTSVTGFTDEEKSNLFAKIDEKFAMVQRAAKEAERKAAEQA
-406 KRDAAVKHAI
+406 K
-416 TVGVKN
+416 
-422 INGQASANA
+422 QAE
-431 LQDAFTNPDLTEEDK
+431 P
-446 QRIVKAFRAATA
+446 
-458 NLLALNQ
+458 
-465 YTQTAQGGGATA
+465 
-477 GMWNVVL
+477 
-484 NARANAANK
+484 
-493 ESTVPEF
+493 
-500 NEAINALADRLAA
+500 
-513 LLPERKALKLK
+513 
-524 GDEKQ
+524 
-529 RLRDEL
+529 
-535 QLLKQADSLEALDEQ
+535 
-550 WKKFS
+550 
-555 KEFLPIIHE
+555 
-564 YLATYKTQEERQDFI
+564 
-579 GSFINPLADAIKD
+579 
-592 RKAELKA
+592 
-599 SPEKKEAAPEEPKEE
+599 APEEPKKE
-614 TREERVTRLHDSV
+614 TREERVTRLHDAV
-627 MALINSATSIVDI
+627 MILINSATSIEDI
-640 RQLKKS
+640 RSLKKS

-658 RGREDM
+658 RGREDF
-664 ESQRESIRTALY
+664 EPKRESIRTALY

-691 GEIQAA
+691 SEIQAA
-697 TTEAGVLT
+697 TDESGVLA
-705 ALEKVEIVRNDFP
+705 ALEKVEMVRNDFP
-718 PAQRK
+718 PAQRN
-723 EIADAA
+723 EITQAA
-729 DVKMEELRNPP
+729 EARIEALNAV
-740 KPEPQATP
+740 PEPQATP
-748 LPEVTVEPP
+748 LPEVQPP
-757 TLEEPVT
+757 MPEEPAP

-782 VNATPLND
+782 VNATPLNA
-790 PVNPQETADRAYLET
+790 PVNPQEEADRAYLET

-820 ARYTSGE
+820 ARYTSGD

-833 KALAKYEEYM
+833 KALSKYEEYM

>member
-128 WIKEGS
+128 WMKEGG

-140 KEEPKLQKVYWDS
+140 KEEPKLNKVYWDS

-260 DVTPAK
+260 DVTPSK

-335 AEIVVLEKEVD
+335 VEIVALEKEVD

-362 RNMPAPEPEPVPEPE
+362 RRMPEPEPVQEEEAMPAAEVAPEPE
-377 VTPEPEPE
+377 VTSGPDDAPTQEVKQSRKKASKYDPAVAAAL
-385 PQPEESAPVESP
+385 EEKIANLNRFSDVRDLQTAIRDAELSRNDKKRIKELLEQRVSDMNRERYLKKQEMLGEFREQLNAVEFESELQLVEAFARKIP
-397 DTEQDTEQA
+397 DVDEEHLSYLMMSINDKRKELQLKAKIEERKAAEQA
-406 KRDAAVKHAI
+406 KHAE
-416 TVGVKN
+416 
-422 INGQASANA
+422 
-431 LQDAFTNPDLTEEDK
+431 P
-446 QRIVKAFRAATA
+446 
-458 NLLALNQ
+458 
-465 YTQTAQGGGATA
+465 
-477 GMWNVVL
+477 
-484 NARANAANK
+484 
-493 ESTVPEF
+493 
-500 NEAINALADRLAA
+500 
-513 LLPERKALKLK
+513 
-524 GDEKQ
+524 
-529 RLRDEL
+529 
-535 QLLKQADSLEALDEQ
+535 
-550 WKKFS
+550 
-555 KEFLPIIHE
+555 
-564 YLATYKTQEERQDFI
+564 
-579 GSFINPLADAIKD
+579 
-592 RKAELKA
+592 
-599 SPEKKEAAPEEPKEE
+599 APEEPKKE
-614 TREERVTRLHDSV
+614 TREERVTRLHDAV
-627 MALINSATSIVDI
+627 MALINSATSIEDI
-640 RQLKKS
+640 RALKKS
-646 ATFKEF
+646 ATFNEF
-652 RFMTEG
+652 RYVTEDTS
-658 RGREDM
+658 RSTDFDQ
-664 ESQRESIRTALY
+664 QRESIRTALY

-718 PAQRK
+718 PSQRN
-723 EIADAA
+723 EITQAA
-729 DVKMEELRNPP
+729 EARIEALKAA
-740 KPEPQATP
+740 PEPQATP
-748 LPEVTVEPP
+748 LPEVQPP
-757 TLEEPVT
+757 MPEEPAS
-764 EPVHEPAP
+764 EPVHEPAS

-790 PVNPQETADRAYLET
+790 PVNPQEAADRAYLET

>member
-1 MIHGLKMLTEAQRK
+1 MIHGLKMMTEAQRK

-23 TTFGPLALCVEIPAG
+23 VTFGPLSLCVEIPAG

-45 LTAHYGYISGTKA
+45 LTAHYGYIAGTKA

-81 DHMKGGKFDEPKV
+81 DFMKGGKFDEPKV

-104 EETYRNVYAQ
+104 EETFRNIYAQ
-114 RATATKMTMTQFQQ
+114 RAPATKMTMTQFQQ
-128 WIKEGS
+128 WIKEGG

-164 LYQIRKTDPTSL
+164 LYQIRRTDPTSL

-266 IAPQDE
+266 IAPNDE

-287 LVAPEKGQ
+287 LVAPEKGK

-335 AEIVVLEKEVD
+335 VEIVALEKEVD

-362 RNMPAPEPEPVPEPE
+362 RNMPEPEPEVQPEEEAAPEPE
-377 VTPEPEPE
+377 VTSGSDDAPTQEVKKGRKSKYDPAVAASL
-385 PQPEESAPVESP
+385 EEKIANLNRFSDVRDLQTAIRDAELSRNDKKRIKELLEQRVSDMNHERYLKKQEMLEEFGEQLKAAEFEEELSLVEAFIRKIP
-397 DTEQDTEQA
+397 DIDEEHMSHLYTSISDKRRELQIKKKAEERKAAEQA
-406 KRDAAVKHAI
+406 K
-416 TVGVKN
+416 
-422 INGQASANA
+422 QAE
-431 LQDAFTNPDLTEEDK
+431 P
-446 QRIVKAFRAATA
+446 
-458 NLLALNQ
+458 
-465 YTQTAQGGGATA
+465 
-477 GMWNVVL
+477 
-484 NARANAANK
+484 
-493 ESTVPEF
+493 
-500 NEAINALADRLAA
+500 
-513 LLPERKALKLK
+513 
-524 GDEKQ
+524 
-529 RLRDEL
+529 
-535 QLLKQADSLEALDEQ
+535 
-550 WKKFS
+550 
-555 KEFLPIIHE
+555 
-564 YLATYKTQEERQDFI
+564 
-579 GSFINPLADAIKD
+579 
-592 RKAELKA
+592 
-599 SPEKKEAAPEEPKEE
+599 APEEPKKE
-614 TREERVTRLHDSV
+614 TREERVTRLHDAV
-627 MALINSATSIVDI
+627 MVLINSATSIEDI
-640 RQLKKS
+640 RSLKKS
-646 ATFKEF
+646 ATFNEF
-652 RFMTEG
+652 RYVTEDTS
-658 RGREDM
+658 RAADFNQ
-664 ESQRESIRTALY
+664 QRESIRTALY

-691 GEIQAA
+691 GEIQTA
-697 TTEAGVLT
+697 TDESGVLA
-705 ALEKVEIVRNDFP
+705 ALEKVEMVRNDFP
-718 PAQRK
+718 PSQRN
-723 EIADAA
+723 EITQAA
-729 DVKMEELRNPP
+729 EARIEALKAA
-740 KPEPQATP
+740 PEPQVTP
-748 LPEVTVEPP
+748 LPEVSVEPP

-764 EPVHEPAP
+764 EPVHEPAT
-772 EPVAEQPAEA
+772 EPVVEQPAEA

-790 PVNPQETADRAYLET
+790 PVNPQEESDRAYLET

-820 ARYTSGE
+820 SRYTSGE

-833 KALAKYEEYM
+833 KALSKYEEYM

>member
-81 DHMKGGKFDEPKV
+81 DHMKGNKFDEPKV

-114 RATATKMTMTQFQQ
+114 RAPATKMTMTQFQQ
-128 WIKEGS
+128 WMKEGG

-176 ALEPLTLDDIYGDAD
+176 ALEPLTLDDIYGDAE

-362 RNMPAPEPEPVPEPE
+362 RNMPEPEPAPEPE
-377 VTPEPEPE
+377 VTPEAEATPEPE
-385 PQPEESAPVESP
+385 VTSGSDDAPTQEVKKGRKSKYDPAVAASLEEKIANLNRFSDVRDLQTAI
-397 DTEQDTEQA
+397 
-406 KRDAAVKHAI
+406 RDAELSRNDKKRIKELLEQRVSDMDHERYLKKQEMLKEFGEQLKAAEFEEELSLVEAFIRKIPDIDEEHMSHLYTSI
-416 TVGVKN
+416 SDKRRE
-422 INGQASANA
+422 
-431 LQDAFTNPDLTEEDK
+431 LQIK
-446 QRIVKAFRAATA
+446 KKA
-458 NLLALNQ
+458 
-465 YTQTAQGGGATA
+465 
-477 GMWNVVL
+477 
-484 NARANAANK
+484 
-493 ESTVPEF
+493 E
-500 NEAINALADRLAA
+500 
-513 LLPERKALKLK
+513 ERKAA
-524 GDEKQ
+524 E
-529 RLRDEL
+529 
-535 QLLKQADSLEALDEQ
+535 QAA
-550 WKKFS
+550 
-555 KEFLPIIHE
+555 P
-564 YLATYKTQEERQDFI
+564 T
-579 GSFINPLADAIKD
+579 
-592 RKAELKA
+592 
-599 SPEKKEAAPEEPKEE
+599 PEEPKKE
-614 TREERVTRLHDSV
+614 TREERVTRLHDAV
-627 MALINSATSIVDI
+627 MALINSATSIEDI
-640 RQLKKS
+640 RALKKS
-646 ATFKEF
+646 ATFNEF
-652 RFMTEG
+652 RYVTEDTS
-658 RGREDM
+658 RSTDFDQ
-664 ESQRESIRTALY
+664 QRESIRTALY

-691 GEIQAA
+691 GEIQTA
-697 TTEAGVLT
+697 TDESGVLA
-705 ALEKVEIVRNDFP
+705 ALEKVEMVRNDFP
-718 PAQRK
+718 PSQRN
-723 EIADAA
+723 EITQAA
-729 DVKMEELRNPP
+729 EARIEALKAA
-740 KPEPQATP
+740 PEPQATP

-764 EPVHEPAP
+764 EPAHEPAP

-790 PVNPQETADRAYLET
+790 PVNPQEAADRAYLET

-843 VAAAEESMK
+843 VSAAEESMK